1 MTGIC
6 FCRSDFS
13 IGESMLK
20 VTQIAKIAKEKNYS
34 AVALCD
40 TMTLSSLIE
49 ASQACAKENI
59 PLISGVRLRIVEDA
73 TVKDK
78 KQNNRAWFPKLY
90 FKNEEGLRI
99 AYKLLTMSFADDN
112 FYYVPRLSF
121 EHLLNEITTD
131 VIISL
136 GDQHSQVGTRLLDER
151 VQMLVNKIGAEN
163 IVAECIP
170 FNTPI
175 FDRLTKESL
184 CIAEKYGL
192 KLMYSDLCMYSE
204 PKNKKALIALSAIA
218 SKGESVTFNTPWLN
232 KPVYDTAYIKDYT
245 DYIQMCKDQMNR
257 IKSRYNIDVTPLVEA
272 VKFSAFGFEKLFSYK
287 WEAKLPC
294 LPQMDEKPFD
304 KLKKLCKEGFKNK
317 LTKPI
322 LGYMP
327 DPTELPKYAA
337 RLQYELD
344 IIEKLDFSNYFLLV
358 KDILDWARQNGMG
371 GSYGRGCLAPEVLIK
386 TDNGYKP
393 IKEVK
398 TGDYIYNRF
407 GQKDLV
413 VKQWQYKCDEK
424 LLSIKGWRNT
434 PFDVQ
439 VTNNHKILAV
449 KNPFKTL
456 KHLKNNSIKGF
467 TKLEVSDYLNI
478 NKAEW
483 IEAKDL
489 EVGDY
494 VLRPI
499 NYEKTPPSITRIDLS
514 KYCSE
519 DDVFDDEY
527 IYETRLTNKEHPLCV
542 KTVAKKTGLCA
553 SVVNNYKHGVKL
565 RNEENSNR
573 ILDYLQNN
581 GYTLD
586 DFINFEFKSQVKI
599 NRYIDIDKN
608 FMFFIGYY
616 IGDGCYFRASDNIG
630 LAFNHGRKKHCLRF
644 FKKYFS
650 QYNLYE
656 AESKNKKDLIQL
668 IIRSGVLKRFI
679 QDTIPGY
686 SEEKK
691 IPDFVLQQD
700 IEKLKYLLLGLKCSD
715 GHYETKT
722 RIFSYDSNSVDLI
735 FQVRDL
741 VEKLGYQSSVQ
752 KRIYKNKQ
760 WKNSYKLKYI
770 ASREKKSIAFSN
782 NPYLFCKIRE
792 IKEVENP
799 SGYVYDLMVKN
810 NPSYMT
816 SDYIVHNSSGGCL
829 IAFLLDIVETDPIR
843 FGLMFERFINPSR
856 HDLPDVDMD
865 ISSSKRQELIAHIIQ
880 DYGSENV
887 ASISNYITLGASGVI
902 RACGRV
908 YGLPINEYNCSSKV
922 PSEHGVSYS
931 LSQAVAVVPEIELF
945 ATKYP
950 EVWETALQLEGC
962 ISAYGVH
969 AAGLIVAGEPL
980 INRAAVENRR
990 GNQVVCWDKLVVESM
1005 GLIKMDL
1012 LGLTTLDVLNL
1023 AKQYVKDNFNV
1034 DLDLLSIPLDDKE
1047 TLKLFGE
1054 GKTSG
1059 VFQFEVAGALL
1070 KRLAV
1075 NEPLRFEDLV
1085 AATALNRPGPMDSGL
1100 LEDYVAIKQGLKD
1113 EHYDHPNLKEAL
1125 KETYGV
1131 IVYQEQ
1137 VMKASMDLAG
1147 FTASEADFLRKAMGK
1162 KDKDKMASMKQQWIE
1177 GCQKISNMHPFDAE
1191 ALWNKIEAFAGYGFN
1206 RSHAVEYTLLSFA
1219 SMYIKAHYPTAFY
1232 AATLSVLPEEKLK
1245 NIVKDAD
1252 SNGIKVLPPD
1262 INLAGENF
1270 TIIDDKTI
1278 MIPFNRVK
1286 GVGPTAVKA
1295 ILDARADGLFTSYQD
1310 FETRV
1315 TGKCNKRHRE
1325 SLNKIGAFANIV
1337 PGQQPSSDIT
1347 RLKDQYELLPEL
1359 VIKTLKST
1367 KRISGTDVK
1376 KALDKNNEMGQSLM
1390 EPLGKKYVHPYSGKV
1405 IRYVVIFDGP
1415 NKSDLSSGKFANV
1428 RQFEAISTALN
1439 VAGITKEEGYWTG
1452 LMKTPKEQKEIT
1464 TPELALNLPLL
1475 QRELQLLKPEIIVLM
1490 GPDVIRQFAKDVKK
1504 PSEAIGQSFY
1514 DAEYDATFIIGMNP
1528 GMIYFRP
1535 EKQKD
1540 LNSVFE
1546 KVATMI
1552 H

>member
-90 FKNEEGLRI
+90 FKNEEGLKI
-99 AYKLLTMSFADDN
+99 AYKLLTMSFAEDN

-121 EHLLNEITTD
+121 EHLLSEITTD

-136 GDQHSQVGTRLLDER
+136 GDQHSQVGTQLLDER

-184 CIAEKYGL
+184 CIAKKYGL

-287 WEAKLPC
+287 WEAKKPC
-294 LPQMDEKPFD
+294 LPQMDKSPFD
-304 KLKKLCKEGFKNK
+304 KLKELCKEGFKNK

-371 GSYGRGCLAPEVLIK
+371 GSYGRG
-386 TDNGYKP
+386 
-393 IKEVK
+393 
-398 TGDYIYNRF
+398 
-407 GQKDLV
+407 
-413 VKQWQYKCDEK
+413 
-424 LLSIKGWRNT
+424 
-434 PFDVQ
+434 
-439 VTNNHKILAV
+439 
-449 KNPFKTL
+449 
-456 KHLKNNSIKGF
+456 
-467 TKLEVSDYLNI
+467 
-478 NKAEW
+478 
-483 IEAKDL
+483 
-489 EVGDY
+489 
-494 VLRPI
+494 
-499 NYEKTPPSITRIDLS
+499 
-514 KYCSE
+514 
-519 DDVFDDEY
+519 
-527 IYETRLTNKEHPLCV
+527 
-542 KTVAKKTGLCA
+542 
-553 SVVNNYKHGVKL
+553 
-565 RNEENSNR
+565 
-573 ILDYLQNN
+573 
-581 GYTLD
+581 
-586 DFINFEFKSQVKI
+586 
-599 NRYIDIDKN
+599 
-608 FMFFIGYY
+608 
-616 IGDGCYFRASDNIG
+616 
-630 LAFNHGRKKHCLRF
+630 
-644 FKKYFS
+644 
-650 QYNLYE
+650 
-656 AESKNKKDLIQL
+656 
-668 IIRSGVLKRFI
+668 
-679 QDTIPGY
+679 
-686 SEEKK
+686 
-691 IPDFVLQQD
+691 
-700 IEKLKYLLLGLKCSD
+700 
-715 GHYETKT
+715 
-722 RIFSYDSNSVDLI
+722 
-735 FQVRDL
+735 
-741 VEKLGYQSSVQ
+741 
-752 KRIYKNKQ
+752 
-760 WKNSYKLKYI
+760 
-770 ASREKKSIAFSN
+770 
-782 NPYLFCKIRE
+782 
-792 IKEVENP
+792 
-799 SGYVYDLMVKN
+799 
-810 NPSYMT
+810 
-816 SDYIVHNSSGGCL
+816 SSGGCL

-865 ISSSKRQELIAHIIQ
+865 ISSSKRQELIARIIQ

-908 YGLPINEYNCSSKV
+908 YGLPINEYSCSSKV

-1191 ALWNKIEAFAGYGFN
+1191 ALWNKIEAFASYGFN
-1206 RSHAVEYTLLSFA
+1206 KSHATSYTLLSFA

-1295 ILDARADGLFTSYQD
+1295 ILDARADGSFTSYQD

>member
-184 CIAEKYGL
+184 CIAKKYGL

-218 SKGESVTFNTPWLN
+218 SKGESATFNTPWLN

-287 WEAKLPC
+287 WEAKKPC
-294 LPQMDEKPFD
+294 LPQMDKSPFD
-304 KLKKLCKEGFKNK
+304 KLKELCKEGFKNK

-371 GSYGRGCLAPEVLIK
+371 GSYGRG
-386 TDNGYKP
+386 
-393 IKEVK
+393 
-398 TGDYIYNRF
+398 
-407 GQKDLV
+407 
-413 VKQWQYKCDEK
+413 
-424 LLSIKGWRNT
+424 
-434 PFDVQ
+434 
-439 VTNNHKILAV
+439 
-449 KNPFKTL
+449 
-456 KHLKNNSIKGF
+456 
-467 TKLEVSDYLNI
+467 
-478 NKAEW
+478 
-483 IEAKDL
+483 
-489 EVGDY
+489 
-494 VLRPI
+494 
-499 NYEKTPPSITRIDLS
+499 
-514 KYCSE
+514 
-519 DDVFDDEY
+519 
-527 IYETRLTNKEHPLCV
+527 
-542 KTVAKKTGLCA
+542 
-553 SVVNNYKHGVKL
+553 
-565 RNEENSNR
+565 
-573 ILDYLQNN
+573 
-581 GYTLD
+581 
-586 DFINFEFKSQVKI
+586 
-599 NRYIDIDKN
+599 
-608 FMFFIGYY
+608 
-616 IGDGCYFRASDNIG
+616 
-630 LAFNHGRKKHCLRF
+630 
-644 FKKYFS
+644 
-650 QYNLYE
+650 
-656 AESKNKKDLIQL
+656 
-668 IIRSGVLKRFI
+668 
-679 QDTIPGY
+679 
-686 SEEKK
+686 
-691 IPDFVLQQD
+691 
-700 IEKLKYLLLGLKCSD
+700 
-715 GHYETKT
+715 
-722 RIFSYDSNSVDLI
+722 
-735 FQVRDL
+735 
-741 VEKLGYQSSVQ
+741 
-752 KRIYKNKQ
+752 
-760 WKNSYKLKYI
+760 
-770 ASREKKSIAFSN
+770 
-782 NPYLFCKIRE
+782 
-792 IKEVENP
+792 
-799 SGYVYDLMVKN
+799 
-810 NPSYMT
+810 
-816 SDYIVHNSSGGCL
+816 SSGGCL

-865 ISSSKRQELIAHIIQ
+865 ISSSKRQELIARIIQ

-908 YGLPINEYNCSSKV
+908 YGLPINEYSCSSKV

-1206 RSHAVEYTLLSFA
+1206 KSHATSYTLLSFA

-1295 ILDARADGLFTSYQD
+1295 ILDARADGSFTSYQD
-1310 FETRV
+1310 FEARV

-1325 SLNKIGAFANIV
+1325 SLNKIGAFANII

>member
-90 FKNEEGLRI
+90 FKNEEGLKI
-99 AYKLLTMSFADDN
+99 AYKLLTMSFAEDN

-136 GDQHSQVGTRLLDER
+136 GDQHSQVGTQLLDER

-287 WEAKLPC
+287 WKAKSPC

-371 GSYGRGCLAPEVLIK
+371 GSYGRG
-386 TDNGYKP
+386 
-393 IKEVK
+393 
-398 TGDYIYNRF
+398 
-407 GQKDLV
+407 
-413 VKQWQYKCDEK
+413 
-424 LLSIKGWRNT
+424 
-434 PFDVQ
+434 
-439 VTNNHKILAV
+439 
-449 KNPFKTL
+449 
-456 KHLKNNSIKGF
+456 
-467 TKLEVSDYLNI
+467 
-478 NKAEW
+478 
-483 IEAKDL
+483 
-489 EVGDY
+489 
-494 VLRPI
+494 
-499 NYEKTPPSITRIDLS
+499 
-514 KYCSE
+514 
-519 DDVFDDEY
+519 
-527 IYETRLTNKEHPLCV
+527 
-542 KTVAKKTGLCA
+542 
-553 SVVNNYKHGVKL
+553 
-565 RNEENSNR
+565 
-573 ILDYLQNN
+573 
-581 GYTLD
+581 
-586 DFINFEFKSQVKI
+586 
-599 NRYIDIDKN
+599 
-608 FMFFIGYY
+608 
-616 IGDGCYFRASDNIG
+616 
-630 LAFNHGRKKHCLRF
+630 
-644 FKKYFS
+644 
-650 QYNLYE
+650 
-656 AESKNKKDLIQL
+656 
-668 IIRSGVLKRFI
+668 
-679 QDTIPGY
+679 
-686 SEEKK
+686 
-691 IPDFVLQQD
+691 
-700 IEKLKYLLLGLKCSD
+700 
-715 GHYETKT
+715 
-722 RIFSYDSNSVDLI
+722 
-735 FQVRDL
+735 
-741 VEKLGYQSSVQ
+741 
-752 KRIYKNKQ
+752 
-760 WKNSYKLKYI
+760 
-770 ASREKKSIAFSN
+770 
-782 NPYLFCKIRE
+782 
-792 IKEVENP
+792 
-799 SGYVYDLMVKN
+799 
-810 NPSYMT
+810 
-816 SDYIVHNSSGGCL
+816 SSGGCL

-1147 FTASEADFLRKAMGK
+1147 FTASEADFLRKAIGK

-1191 ALWNKIEAFAGYGFN
+1191 ALWNKIEAFASYGFN

-1295 ILDARADGLFTSYQD
+1295 ILDARADGSFTSYQD

>member
-184 CIAEKYGL
+184 CIAKKYGL

-287 WEAKLPC
+287 WEAKSPC

-371 GSYGRGCLAPEVLIK
+371 GSYGRG
-386 TDNGYKP
+386 
-393 IKEVK
+393 
-398 TGDYIYNRF
+398 
-407 GQKDLV
+407 
-413 VKQWQYKCDEK
+413 
-424 LLSIKGWRNT
+424 
-434 PFDVQ
+434 
-439 VTNNHKILAV
+439 
-449 KNPFKTL
+449 
-456 KHLKNNSIKGF
+456 
-467 TKLEVSDYLNI
+467 
-478 NKAEW
+478 
-483 IEAKDL
+483 
-489 EVGDY
+489 
-494 VLRPI
+494 
-499 NYEKTPPSITRIDLS
+499 
-514 KYCSE
+514 
-519 DDVFDDEY
+519 
-527 IYETRLTNKEHPLCV
+527 
-542 KTVAKKTGLCA
+542 
-553 SVVNNYKHGVKL
+553 
-565 RNEENSNR
+565 
-573 ILDYLQNN
+573 
-581 GYTLD
+581 
-586 DFINFEFKSQVKI
+586 
-599 NRYIDIDKN
+599 
-608 FMFFIGYY
+608 
-616 IGDGCYFRASDNIG
+616 
-630 LAFNHGRKKHCLRF
+630 
-644 FKKYFS
+644 
-650 QYNLYE
+650 
-656 AESKNKKDLIQL
+656 
-668 IIRSGVLKRFI
+668 
-679 QDTIPGY
+679 
-686 SEEKK
+686 
-691 IPDFVLQQD
+691 
-700 IEKLKYLLLGLKCSD
+700 
-715 GHYETKT
+715 
-722 RIFSYDSNSVDLI
+722 
-735 FQVRDL
+735 
-741 VEKLGYQSSVQ
+741 
-752 KRIYKNKQ
+752 
-760 WKNSYKLKYI
+760 
-770 ASREKKSIAFSN
+770 
-782 NPYLFCKIRE
+782 
-792 IKEVENP
+792 
-799 SGYVYDLMVKN
+799 
-810 NPSYMT
+810 
-816 SDYIVHNSSGGCL
+816 SSGGCL

-865 ISSSKRQELIAHIIQ
+865 ISSSKRQELIARIIQ

-908 YGLPINEYNCSSKV
+908 YGLPINEYSCSSKV

-1012 LGLTTLDVLNL
+1012 LGLTTLDMLNL

-1147 FTASEADFLRKAMGK
+1147 FTASEADFLRKAIGK

-1191 ALWNKIEAFAGYGFN
+1191 ALWNKIEAFAGYAFN
-1206 RSHAVEYTLLSFA
+1206 KSHSVEYTLLSFA

-1295 ILDARADGLFTSYQD
+1295 ILDARADGSFTSYQD

-1315 TGKCNKRHRE
+1315 MGKCNKRHRE

-1415 NKSDLSSGKFANV
+1415 NKSDWSSGKFANV

-1452 LMKTPKEQKEIT
+1452 LMKTSKEQKEIT

>member
-184 CIAEKYGL
+184 CIAKKYGL

-287 WEAKLPC
+287 WEAKSPC
-294 LPQMDEKPFD
+294 LPQMDKKPFD

-371 GSYGRGCLAPEVLIK
+371 GSYGRG
-386 TDNGYKP
+386 
-393 IKEVK
+393 
-398 TGDYIYNRF
+398 
-407 GQKDLV
+407 
-413 VKQWQYKCDEK
+413 
-424 LLSIKGWRNT
+424 
-434 PFDVQ
+434 
-439 VTNNHKILAV
+439 
-449 KNPFKTL
+449 
-456 KHLKNNSIKGF
+456 
-467 TKLEVSDYLNI
+467 
-478 NKAEW
+478 
-483 IEAKDL
+483 
-489 EVGDY
+489 
-494 VLRPI
+494 
-499 NYEKTPPSITRIDLS
+499 
-514 KYCSE
+514 
-519 DDVFDDEY
+519 
-527 IYETRLTNKEHPLCV
+527 
-542 KTVAKKTGLCA
+542 
-553 SVVNNYKHGVKL
+553 
-565 RNEENSNR
+565 
-573 ILDYLQNN
+573 
-581 GYTLD
+581 
-586 DFINFEFKSQVKI
+586 
-599 NRYIDIDKN
+599 
-608 FMFFIGYY
+608 
-616 IGDGCYFRASDNIG
+616 
-630 LAFNHGRKKHCLRF
+630 
-644 FKKYFS
+644 
-650 QYNLYE
+650 
-656 AESKNKKDLIQL
+656 
-668 IIRSGVLKRFI
+668 
-679 QDTIPGY
+679 
-686 SEEKK
+686 
-691 IPDFVLQQD
+691 
-700 IEKLKYLLLGLKCSD
+700 
-715 GHYETKT
+715 
-722 RIFSYDSNSVDLI
+722 
-735 FQVRDL
+735 
-741 VEKLGYQSSVQ
+741 
-752 KRIYKNKQ
+752 
-760 WKNSYKLKYI
+760 
-770 ASREKKSIAFSN
+770 
-782 NPYLFCKIRE
+782 
-792 IKEVENP
+792 
-799 SGYVYDLMVKN
+799 
-810 NPSYMT
+810 
-816 SDYIVHNSSGGCL
+816 SSGGCL

-865 ISSSKRQELIAHIIQ
+865 ISSSKRQELIARIIQ

-1113 EHYDHPNLKEAL
+1113 EHYDHPNLKESL

-1191 ALWNKIEAFAGYGFN
+1191 ALWNKIEAFASYGFN
-1206 RSHAVEYTLLSFA
+1206 KSHATSYTLLSFA

-1295 ILDARADGLFTSYQD
+1295 ILDARADGSFTSYQD

-1464 TPELALNLPLL
+1464 TPELTLNLPLL

>member
-90 FKNEEGLRI
+90 FKNEEGLKI
-99 AYKLLTMSFADDN
+99 AYKLLTMSFAEDN

-287 WEAKLPC
+287 WEAKSPC

-371 GSYGRGCLAPEVLIK
+371 GSYGRG
-386 TDNGYKP
+386 
-393 IKEVK
+393 
-398 TGDYIYNRF
+398 
-407 GQKDLV
+407 
-413 VKQWQYKCDEK
+413 
-424 LLSIKGWRNT
+424 
-434 PFDVQ
+434 
-439 VTNNHKILAV
+439 
-449 KNPFKTL
+449 
-456 KHLKNNSIKGF
+456 
-467 TKLEVSDYLNI
+467 
-478 NKAEW
+478 
-483 IEAKDL
+483 
-489 EVGDY
+489 
-494 VLRPI
+494 
-499 NYEKTPPSITRIDLS
+499 
-514 KYCSE
+514 
-519 DDVFDDEY
+519 
-527 IYETRLTNKEHPLCV
+527 
-542 KTVAKKTGLCA
+542 
-553 SVVNNYKHGVKL
+553 
-565 RNEENSNR
+565 
-573 ILDYLQNN
+573 
-581 GYTLD
+581 
-586 DFINFEFKSQVKI
+586 
-599 NRYIDIDKN
+599 
-608 FMFFIGYY
+608 
-616 IGDGCYFRASDNIG
+616 
-630 LAFNHGRKKHCLRF
+630 
-644 FKKYFS
+644 
-650 QYNLYE
+650 
-656 AESKNKKDLIQL
+656 
-668 IIRSGVLKRFI
+668 
-679 QDTIPGY
+679 
-686 SEEKK
+686 
-691 IPDFVLQQD
+691 
-700 IEKLKYLLLGLKCSD
+700 
-715 GHYETKT
+715 
-722 RIFSYDSNSVDLI
+722 
-735 FQVRDL
+735 
-741 VEKLGYQSSVQ
+741 
-752 KRIYKNKQ
+752 
-760 WKNSYKLKYI
+760 
-770 ASREKKSIAFSN
+770 
-782 NPYLFCKIRE
+782 
-792 IKEVENP
+792 
-799 SGYVYDLMVKN
+799 
-810 NPSYMT
+810 
-816 SDYIVHNSSGGCL
+816 SSGGCL

-865 ISSSKRQELIAHIIQ
+865 ISSSKRQELIARIIQ

-908 YGLPINEYNCSSKV
+908 YGLPINEYSCSSKV

-1034 DLDLLSIPLDDKE
+1034 DLDLLSIPMDDKE

-1147 FTASEADFLRKAMGK
+1147 FTASEADFLRKCIVGDSIVALDDDFVTIENLYKNKEKYIGKNIFSLDEKYKTAKDKIVDIYDNGYADVYKIKTKLGCELECTNDHQLLKLDGFTELKNLNVGDCIAINKKLDIAENTMAFSSDKLRLLSLIIGDGCIIKKHYYFCNTDKNLVDNFVFLFNKVYGECVVTEQKTSSGKTIYYVHFIKNRKAVEDIEKLVAGRKSAEKCFGSYVYSLNEQQCVSLLSGLIDTDGSVLAKEQKFEYSTTSKKLAYQIVNILSKLGIFAQNRLKITKYNGDQYTSYRISITGEDAYLLRGKLSGHLFSYKKDCLDEMEAKDHTRYSKYCLPKEILDIISEEKKTKKITWKEMSNLCGVKNGIMSSSINFSNPKQKLTRNRVKKFNLAFNSQQINNLVNCDVVWDEIKSIEFVGKKHVYDLQTSKNHNYLANNIVVHNCMGK
-1162 KDKDKMASMKQQWIE
+1162 KDLKKMQTYKQQWIE
-1177 GCQKISNMHPFDAE
+1177 GCEKVSNMHAYDAE
-1191 ALWNKIEAFAGYGFN
+1191 ALWNKIEAFAGYAFN
-1206 RSHAVEYTLLSFA
+1206 KSHSVEYTLLSFA

-1232 AATLSVLPEEKLK
+1232 AATLSVLP
-1245 NIVKDAD
+1245 
-1252 SNGIKVLPPD
+1252 
-1262 INLAGENF
+1262 
-1270 TIIDDKTI
+1270 
-1278 MIPFNRVK
+1278 
-1286 GVGPTAVKA
+1286 
-1295 ILDARADGLFTSYQD
+1295 
-1310 FETRV
+1310 
-1315 TGKCNKRHRE
+1315 
-1325 SLNKIGAFANIV
+1325 
-1337 PGQQPSSDIT
+1337 
-1347 RLKDQYELLPEL
+1347 
-1359 VIKTLKST
+1359 
-1367 KRISGTDVK
+1367 
-1376 KALDKNNEMGQSLM
+1376 
-1390 EPLGKKYVHPYSGKV
+1390 
-1405 IRYVVIFDGP
+1405 
-1415 NKSDLSSGKFANV
+1415 
-1428 RQFEAISTALN
+1428 
-1439 VAGITKEEGYWTG
+1439 
-1452 LMKTPKEQKEIT
+1452 
-1464 TPELALNLPLL
+1464 
-1475 QRELQLLKPEIIVLM
+1475 
-1490 GPDVIRQFAKDVKK
+1490 
-1504 PSEAIGQSFY
+1504 
-1514 DAEYDATFIIGMNP
+1514 
-1528 GMIYFRP
+1528 
-1535 EKQKD
+1535 
-1540 LNSVFE
+1540 
-1546 KVATMI
+1546 
-1552 H
+1552 

>member
-287 WEAKLPC
+287 WEAKSPC

-371 GSYGRGCLAPEVLIK
+371 GSYGRG
-386 TDNGYKP
+386 
-393 IKEVK
+393 
-398 TGDYIYNRF
+398 
-407 GQKDLV
+407 
-413 VKQWQYKCDEK
+413 
-424 LLSIKGWRNT
+424 
-434 PFDVQ
+434 
-439 VTNNHKILAV
+439 
-449 KNPFKTL
+449 
-456 KHLKNNSIKGF
+456 
-467 TKLEVSDYLNI
+467 
-478 NKAEW
+478 
-483 IEAKDL
+483 
-489 EVGDY
+489 
-494 VLRPI
+494 
-499 NYEKTPPSITRIDLS
+499 
-514 KYCSE
+514 
-519 DDVFDDEY
+519 
-527 IYETRLTNKEHPLCV
+527 
-542 KTVAKKTGLCA
+542 
-553 SVVNNYKHGVKL
+553 
-565 RNEENSNR
+565 
-573 ILDYLQNN
+573 
-581 GYTLD
+581 
-586 DFINFEFKSQVKI
+586 
-599 NRYIDIDKN
+599 
-608 FMFFIGYY
+608 
-616 IGDGCYFRASDNIG
+616 
-630 LAFNHGRKKHCLRF
+630 
-644 FKKYFS
+644 
-650 QYNLYE
+650 
-656 AESKNKKDLIQL
+656 
-668 IIRSGVLKRFI
+668 
-679 QDTIPGY
+679 
-686 SEEKK
+686 
-691 IPDFVLQQD
+691 
-700 IEKLKYLLLGLKCSD
+700 
-715 GHYETKT
+715 
-722 RIFSYDSNSVDLI
+722 
-735 FQVRDL
+735 
-741 VEKLGYQSSVQ
+741 
-752 KRIYKNKQ
+752 
-760 WKNSYKLKYI
+760 
-770 ASREKKSIAFSN
+770 
-782 NPYLFCKIRE
+782 
-792 IKEVENP
+792 
-799 SGYVYDLMVKN
+799 
-810 NPSYMT
+810 
-816 SDYIVHNSSGGCL
+816 SSGGCL

-865 ISSSKRQELIAHIIQ
+865 ISSSKRQELIARIIQ

-908 YGLPINEYNCSSKV
+908 YGLPINEYSCSSKV

-1147 FTASEADFLRKAMGK
+1147 FTASEADFLRKCIVGDSVVALDDDFVTIEDLYRNKEKYIGKNIFSLNEKYKTVKDKIIDVYDNGYADVYKIKTKLGCELECTADHKLLKIDGFTELKNLNVGDSIAINFSNPQQKLNRNRVKKFNLALNSQKIDDFINCDVIWDDIESIEFVGKKHVYDLQTNNNHNYLANNIVVHNCMGK
-1162 KDKDKMASMKQQWIE
+1162 KDLKKMQTYKQQWIE

-1206 RSHAVEYTLLSFA
+1206 KCLDGDIVLDGYTQTIA
-1219 SMYIKAHYPTAFY
+1219 
-1232 AATLSVLPEEKLK
+1232 E
-1245 NIVKDAD
+1245 
-1252 SNGIKVLPPD
+1252 
-1262 INLAGENF
+1262 LAENRQF
-1270 TIIDDKTI
+1270 
-1278 MIPFNRVK
+1278 
-1286 GVGPTAVKA
+1286 
-1295 ILDARADGLFTSYQD
+1295 S
-1310 FETRV
+1310 
-1315 TGKCNKRHRE
+1315 
-1325 SLNKIGAFANIV
+1325 
-1337 PGQQPSSDIT
+1337 
-1347 RLKDQYELLPEL
+1347 
-1359 VIKTLKST
+1359 TLKSYNTDT
-1367 KRISGTDVK
+1367 KDFFLDSIEDISYAGKQMVYEYELSNGKTLRCTSNHKFLCEDGEYHTIQDIVE
-1376 KALDKNNEMGQSLM
+1376 NNLEM
-1390 EPLGKKYVHPYSGKV
+1390 V
-1405 IRYVVIFDGP
+1405 
-1415 NKSDLSSGKFANV
+1415 
-1428 RQFEAISTALN
+1428 
-1439 VAGITKEEGYWTG
+1439 
-1452 LMKTPKEQKEIT
+1452 
-1464 TPELALNLPLL
+1464 
-1475 QRELQLLKPEIIVLM
+1475 
-1490 GPDVIRQFAKDVKK
+1490 
-1504 PSEAIGQSFY
+1504 
-1514 DAEYDATFIIGMNP
+1514 DAEN
-1528 GMIYFRP
+1528 
-1535 EKQKD
+1535 
-1540 LNSVFE
+1540 
-1546 KVATMI
+1546 
-1552 H
+1552 

>member
-184 CIAEKYGL
+184 CIAKKYGL

-287 WEAKLPC
+287 WEAKSPC

-371 GSYGRGCLAPEVLIK
+371 GSYGRG
-386 TDNGYKP
+386 
-393 IKEVK
+393 
-398 TGDYIYNRF
+398 
-407 GQKDLV
+407 
-413 VKQWQYKCDEK
+413 
-424 LLSIKGWRNT
+424 
-434 PFDVQ
+434 
-439 VTNNHKILAV
+439 
-449 KNPFKTL
+449 
-456 KHLKNNSIKGF
+456 
-467 TKLEVSDYLNI
+467 
-478 NKAEW
+478 
-483 IEAKDL
+483 
-489 EVGDY
+489 
-494 VLRPI
+494 
-499 NYEKTPPSITRIDLS
+499 
-514 KYCSE
+514 
-519 DDVFDDEY
+519 
-527 IYETRLTNKEHPLCV
+527 
-542 KTVAKKTGLCA
+542 
-553 SVVNNYKHGVKL
+553 
-565 RNEENSNR
+565 
-573 ILDYLQNN
+573 
-581 GYTLD
+581 
-586 DFINFEFKSQVKI
+586 
-599 NRYIDIDKN
+599 
-608 FMFFIGYY
+608 
-616 IGDGCYFRASDNIG
+616 
-630 LAFNHGRKKHCLRF
+630 
-644 FKKYFS
+644 
-650 QYNLYE
+650 
-656 AESKNKKDLIQL
+656 
-668 IIRSGVLKRFI
+668 
-679 QDTIPGY
+679 
-686 SEEKK
+686 
-691 IPDFVLQQD
+691 
-700 IEKLKYLLLGLKCSD
+700 
-715 GHYETKT
+715 
-722 RIFSYDSNSVDLI
+722 
-735 FQVRDL
+735 
-741 VEKLGYQSSVQ
+741 
-752 KRIYKNKQ
+752 
-760 WKNSYKLKYI
+760 
-770 ASREKKSIAFSN
+770 
-782 NPYLFCKIRE
+782 
-792 IKEVENP
+792 
-799 SGYVYDLMVKN
+799 
-810 NPSYMT
+810 
-816 SDYIVHNSSGGCL
+816 SSGGCL

-908 YGLPINEYNCSSKV
+908 YGLPINEYSCSSKV

-1147 FTASEADFLRKAMGK
+1147 FTASEADFLRKCVVGDSVVALDDDFVTIEDLYRNKEKYIGKNIFSLNEKYKTVKDKIIDIYDNGYADVYKIKTKLGCELECTDDHKLLKLDGFTELKNLNVGDSIAINFSNPQQKLNRNRVKKFNLALNSQKIDDFINCDVIWDDIESIEFVGKKHVYDLQTNNNHNYLANNIVVHNCMGK
-1162 KDKDKMASMKQQWIE
+1162 KDLKKMQTYKQQWIE

-1191 ALWNKIEAFAGYGFN
+1191 ALWNKIEAFAGYAFN
-1206 RSHAVEYTLLSFA
+1206 KSHSVEYTLLSFA

-1295 ILDARADGLFTSYQD
+1295 ILDARADGSFTSYQD

-1452 LMKTPKEQKEIT
+1452 LMKTSKEQKEIT

>member
-287 WEAKLPC
+287 WEAKSPC

-371 GSYGRGCLAPEVLIK
+371 GSYGRG
-386 TDNGYKP
+386 
-393 IKEVK
+393 
-398 TGDYIYNRF
+398 
-407 GQKDLV
+407 
-413 VKQWQYKCDEK
+413 
-424 LLSIKGWRNT
+424 
-434 PFDVQ
+434 
-439 VTNNHKILAV
+439 
-449 KNPFKTL
+449 
-456 KHLKNNSIKGF
+456 
-467 TKLEVSDYLNI
+467 
-478 NKAEW
+478 
-483 IEAKDL
+483 
-489 EVGDY
+489 
-494 VLRPI
+494 
-499 NYEKTPPSITRIDLS
+499 
-514 KYCSE
+514 
-519 DDVFDDEY
+519 
-527 IYETRLTNKEHPLCV
+527 
-542 KTVAKKTGLCA
+542 
-553 SVVNNYKHGVKL
+553 
-565 RNEENSNR
+565 
-573 ILDYLQNN
+573 
-581 GYTLD
+581 
-586 DFINFEFKSQVKI
+586 
-599 NRYIDIDKN
+599 
-608 FMFFIGYY
+608 
-616 IGDGCYFRASDNIG
+616 
-630 LAFNHGRKKHCLRF
+630 
-644 FKKYFS
+644 
-650 QYNLYE
+650 
-656 AESKNKKDLIQL
+656 
-668 IIRSGVLKRFI
+668 
-679 QDTIPGY
+679 
-686 SEEKK
+686 
-691 IPDFVLQQD
+691 
-700 IEKLKYLLLGLKCSD
+700 
-715 GHYETKT
+715 
-722 RIFSYDSNSVDLI
+722 
-735 FQVRDL
+735 
-741 VEKLGYQSSVQ
+741 
-752 KRIYKNKQ
+752 
-760 WKNSYKLKYI
+760 
-770 ASREKKSIAFSN
+770 
-782 NPYLFCKIRE
+782 
-792 IKEVENP
+792 
-799 SGYVYDLMVKN
+799 
-810 NPSYMT
+810 
-816 SDYIVHNSSGGCL
+816 SSGGCL

-865 ISSSKRQELIAHIIQ
+865 ISSSKRQELIARIIQ

-908 YGLPINEYNCSSKV
+908 YGLPINEYSCSSKV

-1147 FTASEADFLRKAMGK
+1147 FTASEADFLRKAIGK

-1191 ALWNKIEAFAGYGFN
+1191 ALWNKIEAFAGYAFN
-1206 RSHAVEYTLLSFA
+1206 KSHSVEYTLLSFA

-1295 ILDARADGLFTSYQD
+1295 ILDARADGSFTSYQD

-1415 NKSDLSSGKFANV
+1415 NKSDWSSGKFANV

-1452 LMKTPKEQKEIT
+1452 LMKTSKEQKEIT

>member
-90 FKNEEGLRI
+90 FKNEEGLKI
-99 AYKLLTMSFADDN
+99 AYKLLTMSFAEDN

-184 CIAEKYGL
+184 CIAKKYGL

-204 PKNKKALIALSAIA
+204 PKNKKALIVLSAIA

-287 WEAKLPC
+287 WEAKSPC

-371 GSYGRGCLAPEVLIK
+371 GSYGRG
-386 TDNGYKP
+386 
-393 IKEVK
+393 
-398 TGDYIYNRF
+398 
-407 GQKDLV
+407 
-413 VKQWQYKCDEK
+413 
-424 LLSIKGWRNT
+424 
-434 PFDVQ
+434 
-439 VTNNHKILAV
+439 
-449 KNPFKTL
+449 
-456 KHLKNNSIKGF
+456 
-467 TKLEVSDYLNI
+467 
-478 NKAEW
+478 
-483 IEAKDL
+483 
-489 EVGDY
+489 
-494 VLRPI
+494 
-499 NYEKTPPSITRIDLS
+499 
-514 KYCSE
+514 
-519 DDVFDDEY
+519 
-527 IYETRLTNKEHPLCV
+527 
-542 KTVAKKTGLCA
+542 
-553 SVVNNYKHGVKL
+553 
-565 RNEENSNR
+565 
-573 ILDYLQNN
+573 
-581 GYTLD
+581 
-586 DFINFEFKSQVKI
+586 
-599 NRYIDIDKN
+599 
-608 FMFFIGYY
+608 
-616 IGDGCYFRASDNIG
+616 
-630 LAFNHGRKKHCLRF
+630 
-644 FKKYFS
+644 
-650 QYNLYE
+650 
-656 AESKNKKDLIQL
+656 
-668 IIRSGVLKRFI
+668 
-679 QDTIPGY
+679 
-686 SEEKK
+686 
-691 IPDFVLQQD
+691 
-700 IEKLKYLLLGLKCSD
+700 
-715 GHYETKT
+715 
-722 RIFSYDSNSVDLI
+722 
-735 FQVRDL
+735 
-741 VEKLGYQSSVQ
+741 
-752 KRIYKNKQ
+752 
-760 WKNSYKLKYI
+760 
-770 ASREKKSIAFSN
+770 
-782 NPYLFCKIRE
+782 
-792 IKEVENP
+792 
-799 SGYVYDLMVKN
+799 
-810 NPSYMT
+810 
-816 SDYIVHNSSGGCL
+816 SSGGCL

-865 ISSSKRQELIAHIIQ
+865 ISSSKRQELIARIIQ

-1147 FTASEADFLRKAMGK
+1147 FTASEADFLRKAIGK

-1191 ALWNKIEAFAGYGFN
+1191 ALWNKIEAFASYGFN

-1295 ILDARADGLFTSYQD
+1295 ILDARADGSFTSYQD

>member
-20 VTQIAKIAKEKNYS
+20 VTQIAKTAKEKNYS

-287 WEAKLPC
+287 WEAKSPC

-371 GSYGRGCLAPEVLIK
+371 GSYGRG
-386 TDNGYKP
+386 
-393 IKEVK
+393 
-398 TGDYIYNRF
+398 
-407 GQKDLV
+407 
-413 VKQWQYKCDEK
+413 
-424 LLSIKGWRNT
+424 
-434 PFDVQ
+434 
-439 VTNNHKILAV
+439 
-449 KNPFKTL
+449 
-456 KHLKNNSIKGF
+456 
-467 TKLEVSDYLNI
+467 
-478 NKAEW
+478 
-483 IEAKDL
+483 
-489 EVGDY
+489 
-494 VLRPI
+494 
-499 NYEKTPPSITRIDLS
+499 
-514 KYCSE
+514 
-519 DDVFDDEY
+519 
-527 IYETRLTNKEHPLCV
+527 
-542 KTVAKKTGLCA
+542 
-553 SVVNNYKHGVKL
+553 
-565 RNEENSNR
+565 
-573 ILDYLQNN
+573 
-581 GYTLD
+581 
-586 DFINFEFKSQVKI
+586 
-599 NRYIDIDKN
+599 
-608 FMFFIGYY
+608 
-616 IGDGCYFRASDNIG
+616 
-630 LAFNHGRKKHCLRF
+630 
-644 FKKYFS
+644 
-650 QYNLYE
+650 
-656 AESKNKKDLIQL
+656 
-668 IIRSGVLKRFI
+668 
-679 QDTIPGY
+679 
-686 SEEKK
+686 
-691 IPDFVLQQD
+691 
-700 IEKLKYLLLGLKCSD
+700 
-715 GHYETKT
+715 
-722 RIFSYDSNSVDLI
+722 
-735 FQVRDL
+735 
-741 VEKLGYQSSVQ
+741 
-752 KRIYKNKQ
+752 
-760 WKNSYKLKYI
+760 
-770 ASREKKSIAFSN
+770 
-782 NPYLFCKIRE
+782 
-792 IKEVENP
+792 
-799 SGYVYDLMVKN
+799 
-810 NPSYMT
+810 
-816 SDYIVHNSSGGCL
+816 SSGGCL

-865 ISSSKRQELIAHIIQ
+865 ISSSKRQELIARIIQ

-908 YGLPINEYNCSSKV
+908 YGLPINEYSCSSKV

-1147 FTASEADFLRKAMGK
+1147 FTASEADFLRKAIGK

-1191 ALWNKIEAFAGYGFN
+1191 ALWNKIEAFAGYAFN
-1206 RSHAVEYTLLSFA
+1206 KSHSVEYTLLSFA

-1295 ILDARADGLFTSYQD
+1295 ILDARADGSFTSYQD

-1452 LMKTPKEQKEIT
+1452 LMKTSKEQKEIT

>member
-99 AYKLLTMSFADDN
+99 AYKLLTMSFVDDN

-184 CIAEKYGL
+184 CIAKKYGL

-218 SKGESVTFNTPWLN
+218 SKGESVTFNSPWLN

-287 WEAKLPC
+287 WEAKKPC
-294 LPQMDEKPFD
+294 LPQMDKSPFD
-304 KLKKLCKEGFKNK
+304 KLKELCKEGFKNK

-371 GSYGRGCLAPEVLIK
+371 GSYGRG
-386 TDNGYKP
+386 
-393 IKEVK
+393 
-398 TGDYIYNRF
+398 
-407 GQKDLV
+407 
-413 VKQWQYKCDEK
+413 
-424 LLSIKGWRNT
+424 
-434 PFDVQ
+434 
-439 VTNNHKILAV
+439 
-449 KNPFKTL
+449 
-456 KHLKNNSIKGF
+456 
-467 TKLEVSDYLNI
+467 
-478 NKAEW
+478 
-483 IEAKDL
+483 
-489 EVGDY
+489 
-494 VLRPI
+494 
-499 NYEKTPPSITRIDLS
+499 
-514 KYCSE
+514 
-519 DDVFDDEY
+519 
-527 IYETRLTNKEHPLCV
+527 
-542 KTVAKKTGLCA
+542 
-553 SVVNNYKHGVKL
+553 
-565 RNEENSNR
+565 
-573 ILDYLQNN
+573 
-581 GYTLD
+581 
-586 DFINFEFKSQVKI
+586 
-599 NRYIDIDKN
+599 
-608 FMFFIGYY
+608 
-616 IGDGCYFRASDNIG
+616 
-630 LAFNHGRKKHCLRF
+630 
-644 FKKYFS
+644 
-650 QYNLYE
+650 
-656 AESKNKKDLIQL
+656 
-668 IIRSGVLKRFI
+668 
-679 QDTIPGY
+679 
-686 SEEKK
+686 
-691 IPDFVLQQD
+691 
-700 IEKLKYLLLGLKCSD
+700 
-715 GHYETKT
+715 
-722 RIFSYDSNSVDLI
+722 
-735 FQVRDL
+735 
-741 VEKLGYQSSVQ
+741 
-752 KRIYKNKQ
+752 
-760 WKNSYKLKYI
+760 
-770 ASREKKSIAFSN
+770 
-782 NPYLFCKIRE
+782 
-792 IKEVENP
+792 
-799 SGYVYDLMVKN
+799 
-810 NPSYMT
+810 
-816 SDYIVHNSSGGCL
+816 SSGGCL

-865 ISSSKRQELIAHIIQ
+865 ISSSKRQELIARIIQ

-908 YGLPINEYNCSSKV
+908 YGLPINEYSCSSKV

-1147 FTASEADFLRKAMGK
+1147 FTASEADFLRKAMAK

-1191 ALWNKIEAFAGYGFN
+1191 ALWNKIEAFASYGFN
-1206 RSHAVEYTLLSFA
+1206 KSHATSYTLLSFA

-1295 ILDARADGLFTSYQD
+1295 ILDARADGSFTSYQD

-1452 LMKTPKEQKEIT
+1452 LMKTSKEQKEIT

>member
-90 FKNEEGLRI
+90 FKNEEGLKI
-99 AYKLLTMSFADDN
+99 AYKLLTMSFAEDN

-287 WEAKLPC
+287 WEAKKPC
-294 LPQMDEKPFD
+294 LPQMDKSPFD
-304 KLKKLCKEGFKNK
+304 KLKELCKEGFKNK

-371 GSYGRGCLAPEVLIK
+371 GSYGRG
-386 TDNGYKP
+386 
-393 IKEVK
+393 
-398 TGDYIYNRF
+398 
-407 GQKDLV
+407 
-413 VKQWQYKCDEK
+413 
-424 LLSIKGWRNT
+424 
-434 PFDVQ
+434 
-439 VTNNHKILAV
+439 
-449 KNPFKTL
+449 
-456 KHLKNNSIKGF
+456 
-467 TKLEVSDYLNI
+467 
-478 NKAEW
+478 
-483 IEAKDL
+483 
-489 EVGDY
+489 
-494 VLRPI
+494 
-499 NYEKTPPSITRIDLS
+499 
-514 KYCSE
+514 
-519 DDVFDDEY
+519 
-527 IYETRLTNKEHPLCV
+527 
-542 KTVAKKTGLCA
+542 
-553 SVVNNYKHGVKL
+553 
-565 RNEENSNR
+565 
-573 ILDYLQNN
+573 
-581 GYTLD
+581 
-586 DFINFEFKSQVKI
+586 
-599 NRYIDIDKN
+599 
-608 FMFFIGYY
+608 
-616 IGDGCYFRASDNIG
+616 
-630 LAFNHGRKKHCLRF
+630 
-644 FKKYFS
+644 
-650 QYNLYE
+650 
-656 AESKNKKDLIQL
+656 
-668 IIRSGVLKRFI
+668 
-679 QDTIPGY
+679 
-686 SEEKK
+686 
-691 IPDFVLQQD
+691 
-700 IEKLKYLLLGLKCSD
+700 
-715 GHYETKT
+715 
-722 RIFSYDSNSVDLI
+722 
-735 FQVRDL
+735 
-741 VEKLGYQSSVQ
+741 
-752 KRIYKNKQ
+752 
-760 WKNSYKLKYI
+760 
-770 ASREKKSIAFSN
+770 
-782 NPYLFCKIRE
+782 
-792 IKEVENP
+792 
-799 SGYVYDLMVKN
+799 
-810 NPSYMT
+810 
-816 SDYIVHNSSGGCL
+816 SSGGCL

-865 ISSSKRQELIAHIIQ
+865 ISSSKRQELIARIIQ

-908 YGLPINEYNCSSKV
+908 YGLPINEYSCSSKV

-1206 RSHAVEYTLLSFA
+1206 KSHAVEYTLLSFA

-1295 ILDARADGLFTSYQD
+1295 ILDARADGSFTSYQD
-1310 FETRV
+1310 FEARV

-1325 SLNKIGAFANIV
+1325 SLNKIGAFANII

-1452 LMKTPKEQKEIT
+1452 LMKTSKEQKEIT

-1514 DAEYDATFIIGMNP
+1514 DAEYDATFIVGMNP

>member
-184 CIAEKYGL
+184 CIAKKYGL

-287 WEAKLPC
+287 WEAKSPC
-294 LPQMDEKPFD
+294 LPQMDKKPFD
-304 KLKKLCKEGFKNK
+304 KLKELCKEGFKNK

-371 GSYGRGCLAPEVLIK
+371 GSYGRG
-386 TDNGYKP
+386 
-393 IKEVK
+393 
-398 TGDYIYNRF
+398 
-407 GQKDLV
+407 
-413 VKQWQYKCDEK
+413 
-424 LLSIKGWRNT
+424 
-434 PFDVQ
+434 
-439 VTNNHKILAV
+439 
-449 KNPFKTL
+449 
-456 KHLKNNSIKGF
+456 
-467 TKLEVSDYLNI
+467 
-478 NKAEW
+478 
-483 IEAKDL
+483 
-489 EVGDY
+489 
-494 VLRPI
+494 
-499 NYEKTPPSITRIDLS
+499 
-514 KYCSE
+514 
-519 DDVFDDEY
+519 
-527 IYETRLTNKEHPLCV
+527 
-542 KTVAKKTGLCA
+542 
-553 SVVNNYKHGVKL
+553 
-565 RNEENSNR
+565 
-573 ILDYLQNN
+573 
-581 GYTLD
+581 
-586 DFINFEFKSQVKI
+586 
-599 NRYIDIDKN
+599 
-608 FMFFIGYY
+608 
-616 IGDGCYFRASDNIG
+616 
-630 LAFNHGRKKHCLRF
+630 
-644 FKKYFS
+644 
-650 QYNLYE
+650 
-656 AESKNKKDLIQL
+656 
-668 IIRSGVLKRFI
+668 
-679 QDTIPGY
+679 
-686 SEEKK
+686 
-691 IPDFVLQQD
+691 
-700 IEKLKYLLLGLKCSD
+700 
-715 GHYETKT
+715 
-722 RIFSYDSNSVDLI
+722 
-735 FQVRDL
+735 
-741 VEKLGYQSSVQ
+741 
-752 KRIYKNKQ
+752 
-760 WKNSYKLKYI
+760 
-770 ASREKKSIAFSN
+770 
-782 NPYLFCKIRE
+782 
-792 IKEVENP
+792 
-799 SGYVYDLMVKN
+799 
-810 NPSYMT
+810 
-816 SDYIVHNSSGGCL
+816 SSGGCL

-865 ISSSKRQELIAHIIQ
+865 ISSSKRQELIARIIQ

-908 YGLPINEYNCSSKV
+908 YGLPINEYSCSSKV

-980 INRAAVENRR
+980 INRAVVENRR

-1147 FTASEADFLRKAMGK
+1147 FTASEADFLRKCIVGDSVVALDDDFVTIEDLYRNKEKYIGKNIFSLNEKYKTVKDKIIDVYDNGYADVYKIKTKLGCELECTADHKLLKIDGFTELKNLNVGDSIAINFSNPQQKLNRNRVKKFNLAFNSQKIDDFINCDVIWDDIESIEFVGKKHVYDLQTNNNHNYLANNIVVHNCMGK
-1162 KDKDKMASMKQQWIE
+1162 KDLKKMQTYKQQWIE

-1191 ALWNKIEAFAGYGFN
+1191 ALWNKIEAFAGYAFN
-1206 RSHAVEYTLLSFA
+1206 KSHSVEYTLLSFA

-1295 ILDARADGLFTSYQD
+1295 ILDARADGSFTSYQD
-1310 FETRV
+1310 FEARV

-1452 LMKTPKEQKEIT
+1452 LMKTSKEQKEIT

>member
-272 VKFSAFGFEKLFSYK
+272 VKFSAFEFEKLFSYK
-287 WEAKLPC
+287 WEAKSPC

-371 GSYGRGCLAPEVLIK
+371 GSYGRG
-386 TDNGYKP
+386 
-393 IKEVK
+393 
-398 TGDYIYNRF
+398 
-407 GQKDLV
+407 
-413 VKQWQYKCDEK
+413 
-424 LLSIKGWRNT
+424 
-434 PFDVQ
+434 
-439 VTNNHKILAV
+439 
-449 KNPFKTL
+449 
-456 KHLKNNSIKGF
+456 
-467 TKLEVSDYLNI
+467 
-478 NKAEW
+478 
-483 IEAKDL
+483 
-489 EVGDY
+489 
-494 VLRPI
+494 
-499 NYEKTPPSITRIDLS
+499 
-514 KYCSE
+514 
-519 DDVFDDEY
+519 
-527 IYETRLTNKEHPLCV
+527 
-542 KTVAKKTGLCA
+542 
-553 SVVNNYKHGVKL
+553 
-565 RNEENSNR
+565 
-573 ILDYLQNN
+573 
-581 GYTLD
+581 
-586 DFINFEFKSQVKI
+586 
-599 NRYIDIDKN
+599 
-608 FMFFIGYY
+608 
-616 IGDGCYFRASDNIG
+616 
-630 LAFNHGRKKHCLRF
+630 
-644 FKKYFS
+644 
-650 QYNLYE
+650 
-656 AESKNKKDLIQL
+656 
-668 IIRSGVLKRFI
+668 
-679 QDTIPGY
+679 
-686 SEEKK
+686 
-691 IPDFVLQQD
+691 
-700 IEKLKYLLLGLKCSD
+700 
-715 GHYETKT
+715 
-722 RIFSYDSNSVDLI
+722 
-735 FQVRDL
+735 
-741 VEKLGYQSSVQ
+741 
-752 KRIYKNKQ
+752 
-760 WKNSYKLKYI
+760 
-770 ASREKKSIAFSN
+770 
-782 NPYLFCKIRE
+782 
-792 IKEVENP
+792 
-799 SGYVYDLMVKN
+799 
-810 NPSYMT
+810 
-816 SDYIVHNSSGGCL
+816 SSGGCL

-865 ISSSKRQELIAHIIQ
+865 ISSSKRQELIARIIQ

-1206 RSHAVEYTLLSFA
+1206 KSHAVEYTLLSFA

-1295 ILDARADGLFTSYQD
+1295 ILDARADGSFTSYQD
-1310 FETRV
+1310 FEARV

-1325 SLNKIGAFANIV
+1325 SLNKIGAFANII

-1367 KRISGTDVK
+1367 KRISGTDIK

-1452 LMKTPKEQKEIT
+1452 LMKTSKEQKEIT

>member
-20 VTQIAKIAKEKNYS
+20 VTQIAKTAKEKNYS

-184 CIAEKYGL
+184 CIAKKYGL

-287 WEAKLPC
+287 WEAKSPC

-371 GSYGRGCLAPEVLIK
+371 GSYGRG
-386 TDNGYKP
+386 
-393 IKEVK
+393 
-398 TGDYIYNRF
+398 
-407 GQKDLV
+407 
-413 VKQWQYKCDEK
+413 
-424 LLSIKGWRNT
+424 
-434 PFDVQ
+434 
-439 VTNNHKILAV
+439 
-449 KNPFKTL
+449 
-456 KHLKNNSIKGF
+456 
-467 TKLEVSDYLNI
+467 
-478 NKAEW
+478 
-483 IEAKDL
+483 
-489 EVGDY
+489 
-494 VLRPI
+494 
-499 NYEKTPPSITRIDLS
+499 
-514 KYCSE
+514 
-519 DDVFDDEY
+519 
-527 IYETRLTNKEHPLCV
+527 
-542 KTVAKKTGLCA
+542 
-553 SVVNNYKHGVKL
+553 
-565 RNEENSNR
+565 
-573 ILDYLQNN
+573 
-581 GYTLD
+581 
-586 DFINFEFKSQVKI
+586 
-599 NRYIDIDKN
+599 
-608 FMFFIGYY
+608 
-616 IGDGCYFRASDNIG
+616 
-630 LAFNHGRKKHCLRF
+630 
-644 FKKYFS
+644 
-650 QYNLYE
+650 
-656 AESKNKKDLIQL
+656 
-668 IIRSGVLKRFI
+668 
-679 QDTIPGY
+679 
-686 SEEKK
+686 
-691 IPDFVLQQD
+691 
-700 IEKLKYLLLGLKCSD
+700 
-715 GHYETKT
+715 
-722 RIFSYDSNSVDLI
+722 
-735 FQVRDL
+735 
-741 VEKLGYQSSVQ
+741 
-752 KRIYKNKQ
+752 
-760 WKNSYKLKYI
+760 
-770 ASREKKSIAFSN
+770 
-782 NPYLFCKIRE
+782 
-792 IKEVENP
+792 
-799 SGYVYDLMVKN
+799 
-810 NPSYMT
+810 
-816 SDYIVHNSSGGCL
+816 SSGGCL

-865 ISSSKRQELIAHIIQ
+865 ISSSKRQELIARIIQ

-908 YGLPINEYNCSSKV
+908 YGLPINEYSCSSKV

-1147 FTASEADFLRKAMGK
+1147 FTASEADFLRKAIGK

-1191 ALWNKIEAFAGYGFN
+1191 ALWNKIEAFAGYAFN
-1206 RSHAVEYTLLSFA
+1206 KSHSVEYTLLSFA

-1295 ILDARADGLFTSYQD
+1295 ILDARADGSFTSYQD

>member
-184 CIAEKYGL
+184 CIAKKYGL

-287 WEAKLPC
+287 WEAKSPC

-371 GSYGRGCLAPEVLIK
+371 GSYGRG
-386 TDNGYKP
+386 
-393 IKEVK
+393 
-398 TGDYIYNRF
+398 
-407 GQKDLV
+407 
-413 VKQWQYKCDEK
+413 
-424 LLSIKGWRNT
+424 
-434 PFDVQ
+434 
-439 VTNNHKILAV
+439 
-449 KNPFKTL
+449 
-456 KHLKNNSIKGF
+456 
-467 TKLEVSDYLNI
+467 
-478 NKAEW
+478 
-483 IEAKDL
+483 
-489 EVGDY
+489 
-494 VLRPI
+494 
-499 NYEKTPPSITRIDLS
+499 
-514 KYCSE
+514 
-519 DDVFDDEY
+519 
-527 IYETRLTNKEHPLCV
+527 
-542 KTVAKKTGLCA
+542 
-553 SVVNNYKHGVKL
+553 
-565 RNEENSNR
+565 
-573 ILDYLQNN
+573 
-581 GYTLD
+581 
-586 DFINFEFKSQVKI
+586 
-599 NRYIDIDKN
+599 
-608 FMFFIGYY
+608 
-616 IGDGCYFRASDNIG
+616 
-630 LAFNHGRKKHCLRF
+630 
-644 FKKYFS
+644 
-650 QYNLYE
+650 
-656 AESKNKKDLIQL
+656 
-668 IIRSGVLKRFI
+668 
-679 QDTIPGY
+679 
-686 SEEKK
+686 
-691 IPDFVLQQD
+691 
-700 IEKLKYLLLGLKCSD
+700 
-715 GHYETKT
+715 
-722 RIFSYDSNSVDLI
+722 
-735 FQVRDL
+735 
-741 VEKLGYQSSVQ
+741 
-752 KRIYKNKQ
+752 
-760 WKNSYKLKYI
+760 
-770 ASREKKSIAFSN
+770 
-782 NPYLFCKIRE
+782 
-792 IKEVENP
+792 
-799 SGYVYDLMVKN
+799 
-810 NPSYMT
+810 
-816 SDYIVHNSSGGCL
+816 SSGGCL

-865 ISSSKRQELIAHIIQ
+865 ISSSKRQELIARIIQ

-908 YGLPINEYNCSSKV
+908 YGLPINEYSCSSKV

-1147 FTASEADFLRKAMGK
+1147 FTASEADFLRKAIGK

-1191 ALWNKIEAFAGYGFN
+1191 ALWNKIEAFAGYAFN
-1206 RSHAVEYTLLSFA
+1206 KSHSVEYTLLSFA

-1295 ILDARADGLFTSYQD
+1295 ILDARADGSFTSYQD

>member
-99 AYKLLTMSFADDN
+99 AYKLLTMSFAEDN

-287 WEAKLPC
+287 WEAKSPC
-294 LPQMDEKPFD
+294 LPQMDKKPFD
-304 KLKKLCKEGFKNK
+304 KLKELCKEGFKNK

-371 GSYGRGCLAPEVLIK
+371 GSYGRG
-386 TDNGYKP
+386 
-393 IKEVK
+393 
-398 TGDYIYNRF
+398 
-407 GQKDLV
+407 
-413 VKQWQYKCDEK
+413 
-424 LLSIKGWRNT
+424 
-434 PFDVQ
+434 
-439 VTNNHKILAV
+439 
-449 KNPFKTL
+449 
-456 KHLKNNSIKGF
+456 
-467 TKLEVSDYLNI
+467 
-478 NKAEW
+478 
-483 IEAKDL
+483 
-489 EVGDY
+489 
-494 VLRPI
+494 
-499 NYEKTPPSITRIDLS
+499 
-514 KYCSE
+514 
-519 DDVFDDEY
+519 
-527 IYETRLTNKEHPLCV
+527 
-542 KTVAKKTGLCA
+542 
-553 SVVNNYKHGVKL
+553 
-565 RNEENSNR
+565 
-573 ILDYLQNN
+573 
-581 GYTLD
+581 
-586 DFINFEFKSQVKI
+586 
-599 NRYIDIDKN
+599 
-608 FMFFIGYY
+608 
-616 IGDGCYFRASDNIG
+616 
-630 LAFNHGRKKHCLRF
+630 
-644 FKKYFS
+644 
-650 QYNLYE
+650 
-656 AESKNKKDLIQL
+656 
-668 IIRSGVLKRFI
+668 
-679 QDTIPGY
+679 
-686 SEEKK
+686 
-691 IPDFVLQQD
+691 
-700 IEKLKYLLLGLKCSD
+700 
-715 GHYETKT
+715 
-722 RIFSYDSNSVDLI
+722 
-735 FQVRDL
+735 
-741 VEKLGYQSSVQ
+741 
-752 KRIYKNKQ
+752 
-760 WKNSYKLKYI
+760 
-770 ASREKKSIAFSN
+770 
-782 NPYLFCKIRE
+782 
-792 IKEVENP
+792 
-799 SGYVYDLMVKN
+799 
-810 NPSYMT
+810 
-816 SDYIVHNSSGGCL
+816 SSGGCL

-865 ISSSKRQELIAHIIQ
+865 ISSSKRQELIARIIQ

-1147 FTASEADFLRKAMGK
+1147 FTASEADFLRKCIVGDSVVALDDDFVTIEDLYRNKEKYIGKNIFSLNEKYKTVKDKIIDVYDNGYADVYKIKTKLGCELECTADHKLLKIDGFTELKNLNVGDSIAINFSNPQQKLNRNRVKKFNLAFNSQKIDDFINCDVIWDDIESIEFVGKKHVYDLQTNNNHNYLANNIVVHNCMGK
-1162 KDKDKMASMKQQWIE
+1162 KDLKKMQTYKQQWIE

-1206 RSHAVEYTLLSFA
+1206 KCLDGDIVLDGYTQTIA
-1219 SMYIKAHYPTAFY
+1219 
-1232 AATLSVLPEEKLK
+1232 E
-1245 NIVKDAD
+1245 
-1252 SNGIKVLPPD
+1252 
-1262 INLAGENF
+1262 LAENRQF
-1270 TIIDDKTI
+1270 
-1278 MIPFNRVK
+1278 
-1286 GVGPTAVKA
+1286 
-1295 ILDARADGLFTSYQD
+1295 S
-1310 FETRV
+1310 
-1315 TGKCNKRHRE
+1315 
-1325 SLNKIGAFANIV
+1325 
-1337 PGQQPSSDIT
+1337 
-1347 RLKDQYELLPEL
+1347 
-1359 VIKTLKST
+1359 TLKSYNTDT
-1367 KRISGTDVK
+1367 KDFFLDFIEDISYAGKQMVYEYELSNGKTLRCTSNHKFLCEDGEYHTIQDIVE
-1376 KALDKNNEMGQSLM
+1376 NNLEM
-1390 EPLGKKYVHPYSGKV
+1390 V
-1405 IRYVVIFDGP
+1405 
-1415 NKSDLSSGKFANV
+1415 
-1428 RQFEAISTALN
+1428 
-1439 VAGITKEEGYWTG
+1439 
-1452 LMKTPKEQKEIT
+1452 
-1464 TPELALNLPLL
+1464 
-1475 QRELQLLKPEIIVLM
+1475 
-1490 GPDVIRQFAKDVKK
+1490 
-1504 PSEAIGQSFY
+1504 
-1514 DAEYDATFIIGMNP
+1514 DAEN
-1528 GMIYFRP
+1528 
-1535 EKQKD
+1535 
-1540 LNSVFE
+1540 
-1546 KVATMI
+1546 
-1552 H
+1552 

>member
-184 CIAEKYGL
+184 CIAKKYGL

-287 WEAKLPC
+287 WEAKKPC
-294 LPQMDEKPFD
+294 LPQMDKSPFD
-304 KLKKLCKEGFKNK
+304 KLKELCKEGFKNK

-371 GSYGRGCLAPEVLIK
+371 GSYGRG
-386 TDNGYKP
+386 
-393 IKEVK
+393 
-398 TGDYIYNRF
+398 
-407 GQKDLV
+407 
-413 VKQWQYKCDEK
+413 
-424 LLSIKGWRNT
+424 
-434 PFDVQ
+434 
-439 VTNNHKILAV
+439 
-449 KNPFKTL
+449 
-456 KHLKNNSIKGF
+456 
-467 TKLEVSDYLNI
+467 
-478 NKAEW
+478 
-483 IEAKDL
+483 
-489 EVGDY
+489 
-494 VLRPI
+494 
-499 NYEKTPPSITRIDLS
+499 
-514 KYCSE
+514 
-519 DDVFDDEY
+519 
-527 IYETRLTNKEHPLCV
+527 
-542 KTVAKKTGLCA
+542 
-553 SVVNNYKHGVKL
+553 
-565 RNEENSNR
+565 
-573 ILDYLQNN
+573 
-581 GYTLD
+581 
-586 DFINFEFKSQVKI
+586 
-599 NRYIDIDKN
+599 
-608 FMFFIGYY
+608 
-616 IGDGCYFRASDNIG
+616 
-630 LAFNHGRKKHCLRF
+630 
-644 FKKYFS
+644 
-650 QYNLYE
+650 
-656 AESKNKKDLIQL
+656 
-668 IIRSGVLKRFI
+668 
-679 QDTIPGY
+679 
-686 SEEKK
+686 
-691 IPDFVLQQD
+691 
-700 IEKLKYLLLGLKCSD
+700 
-715 GHYETKT
+715 
-722 RIFSYDSNSVDLI
+722 
-735 FQVRDL
+735 
-741 VEKLGYQSSVQ
+741 
-752 KRIYKNKQ
+752 
-760 WKNSYKLKYI
+760 
-770 ASREKKSIAFSN
+770 
-782 NPYLFCKIRE
+782 
-792 IKEVENP
+792 
-799 SGYVYDLMVKN
+799 
-810 NPSYMT
+810 
-816 SDYIVHNSSGGCL
+816 SSGGCL

-865 ISSSKRQELIAHIIQ
+865 ISSSKRQELIARIIQ

-908 YGLPINEYNCSSKV
+908 YGLPINEYSCSSKV

-1147 FTASEADFLRKAMGK
+1147 FTASEADFLRKAMAK

-1191 ALWNKIEAFAGYGFN
+1191 ALWNKIEAFASYGFN
-1206 RSHAVEYTLLSFA
+1206 KSHATSYTLLSFA

-1295 ILDARADGLFTSYQD
+1295 ILDARADGSFTSYQD

-1325 SLNKIGAFANIV
+1325 SLNKIGAFANII

-1439 VAGITKEEGYWTG
+1439 IAGITKEEGYWTG

-1514 DAEYDATFIIGMNP
+1514 DAEYDTTFIIGMNP

>member
-287 WEAKLPC
+287 WEAKSPC

-371 GSYGRGCLAPEVLIK
+371 GSYGRG
-386 TDNGYKP
+386 
-393 IKEVK
+393 
-398 TGDYIYNRF
+398 
-407 GQKDLV
+407 
-413 VKQWQYKCDEK
+413 
-424 LLSIKGWRNT
+424 
-434 PFDVQ
+434 
-439 VTNNHKILAV
+439 
-449 KNPFKTL
+449 
-456 KHLKNNSIKGF
+456 
-467 TKLEVSDYLNI
+467 
-478 NKAEW
+478 
-483 IEAKDL
+483 
-489 EVGDY
+489 
-494 VLRPI
+494 
-499 NYEKTPPSITRIDLS
+499 
-514 KYCSE
+514 
-519 DDVFDDEY
+519 
-527 IYETRLTNKEHPLCV
+527 
-542 KTVAKKTGLCA
+542 
-553 SVVNNYKHGVKL
+553 
-565 RNEENSNR
+565 
-573 ILDYLQNN
+573 
-581 GYTLD
+581 
-586 DFINFEFKSQVKI
+586 
-599 NRYIDIDKN
+599 
-608 FMFFIGYY
+608 
-616 IGDGCYFRASDNIG
+616 
-630 LAFNHGRKKHCLRF
+630 
-644 FKKYFS
+644 
-650 QYNLYE
+650 
-656 AESKNKKDLIQL
+656 
-668 IIRSGVLKRFI
+668 
-679 QDTIPGY
+679 
-686 SEEKK
+686 
-691 IPDFVLQQD
+691 
-700 IEKLKYLLLGLKCSD
+700 
-715 GHYETKT
+715 
-722 RIFSYDSNSVDLI
+722 
-735 FQVRDL
+735 
-741 VEKLGYQSSVQ
+741 
-752 KRIYKNKQ
+752 
-760 WKNSYKLKYI
+760 
-770 ASREKKSIAFSN
+770 
-782 NPYLFCKIRE
+782 
-792 IKEVENP
+792 
-799 SGYVYDLMVKN
+799 
-810 NPSYMT
+810 
-816 SDYIVHNSSGGCL
+816 SSGGCL

-865 ISSSKRQELIAHIIQ
+865 ISSSKRQELIARIIQ

-908 YGLPINEYNCSSKV
+908 YGLPINEYSCSSKV

-1147 FTASEADFLRKAMGK
+1147 FTASEADFLRKCIVGDSVVALDDDFVTIEDLYRNKEKYIGKNIFSLNEKYKTVKDKIIDVYDNGYADVYKIKTKLGCELECTADHKLLKIDGFTELKNLNVGDSIAINFSNPQQKLNRNRVKKFNLAFNSQKIDDFINCDVIWDDIESIEFVGKKHVYDLQTNNNHNYLANNIVVHNCMGK
-1162 KDKDKMASMKQQWIE
+1162 KDLKKMQTYKQQWIE

-1191 ALWNKIEAFAGYGFN
+1191 ALWNKIEAFAGYAFN
-1206 RSHAVEYTLLSFA
+1206 KSHSVEYTLLSFA

-1295 ILDARADGLFTSYQD
+1295 ILDARADGSFTSYQD
-1310 FETRV
+1310 FEARV

-1452 LMKTPKEQKEIT
+1452 LMKTSKEQKEIT

>member
-20 VTQIAKIAKEKNYS
+20 VTQIAKTAKEKNYS

-90 FKNEEGLRI
+90 FKNEEGLKI
-99 AYKLLTMSFADDN
+99 AYKLLTMSFAEDN

-287 WEAKLPC
+287 WEAKSPC

-371 GSYGRGCLAPEVLIK
+371 GSYGRG
-386 TDNGYKP
+386 
-393 IKEVK
+393 
-398 TGDYIYNRF
+398 
-407 GQKDLV
+407 
-413 VKQWQYKCDEK
+413 
-424 LLSIKGWRNT
+424 
-434 PFDVQ
+434 
-439 VTNNHKILAV
+439 
-449 KNPFKTL
+449 
-456 KHLKNNSIKGF
+456 
-467 TKLEVSDYLNI
+467 
-478 NKAEW
+478 
-483 IEAKDL
+483 
-489 EVGDY
+489 
-494 VLRPI
+494 
-499 NYEKTPPSITRIDLS
+499 
-514 KYCSE
+514 
-519 DDVFDDEY
+519 
-527 IYETRLTNKEHPLCV
+527 
-542 KTVAKKTGLCA
+542 
-553 SVVNNYKHGVKL
+553 
-565 RNEENSNR
+565 
-573 ILDYLQNN
+573 
-581 GYTLD
+581 
-586 DFINFEFKSQVKI
+586 
-599 NRYIDIDKN
+599 
-608 FMFFIGYY
+608 
-616 IGDGCYFRASDNIG
+616 
-630 LAFNHGRKKHCLRF
+630 
-644 FKKYFS
+644 
-650 QYNLYE
+650 
-656 AESKNKKDLIQL
+656 
-668 IIRSGVLKRFI
+668 
-679 QDTIPGY
+679 
-686 SEEKK
+686 
-691 IPDFVLQQD
+691 
-700 IEKLKYLLLGLKCSD
+700 
-715 GHYETKT
+715 
-722 RIFSYDSNSVDLI
+722 
-735 FQVRDL
+735 
-741 VEKLGYQSSVQ
+741 
-752 KRIYKNKQ
+752 
-760 WKNSYKLKYI
+760 
-770 ASREKKSIAFSN
+770 
-782 NPYLFCKIRE
+782 
-792 IKEVENP
+792 
-799 SGYVYDLMVKN
+799 
-810 NPSYMT
+810 
-816 SDYIVHNSSGGCL
+816 SSGGCL

-865 ISSSKRQELIAHIIQ
+865 ISSSKRQELIARIIQ

-908 YGLPINEYNCSSKV
+908 YGLPINEYSCSSKV

-1206 RSHAVEYTLLSFA
+1206 KSHATSYTLLSFA

-1270 TIIDDKTI
+1270 TIVDDKTI

-1295 ILDARADGLFTSYQD
+1295 ILDARADGSFTSYQD
-1310 FETRV
+1310 FEARV

-1452 LMKTPKEQKEIT
+1452 LMKTSKEQKEIT

>member
-20 VTQIAKIAKEKNYS
+20 VTQIAKTAKEKNYS

-112 FYYVPRLSF
+112 FYYVSRLSF

-184 CIAEKYGL
+184 CIAKKYGL

-287 WEAKLPC
+287 WEAKKPC
-294 LPQMDEKPFD
+294 LPQMDKSPFD
-304 KLKKLCKEGFKNK
+304 KLKELCKEGFKNK

-371 GSYGRGCLAPEVLIK
+371 GSYGRG
-386 TDNGYKP
+386 
-393 IKEVK
+393 
-398 TGDYIYNRF
+398 
-407 GQKDLV
+407 
-413 VKQWQYKCDEK
+413 
-424 LLSIKGWRNT
+424 
-434 PFDVQ
+434 
-439 VTNNHKILAV
+439 
-449 KNPFKTL
+449 
-456 KHLKNNSIKGF
+456 
-467 TKLEVSDYLNI
+467 
-478 NKAEW
+478 
-483 IEAKDL
+483 
-489 EVGDY
+489 
-494 VLRPI
+494 
-499 NYEKTPPSITRIDLS
+499 
-514 KYCSE
+514 
-519 DDVFDDEY
+519 
-527 IYETRLTNKEHPLCV
+527 
-542 KTVAKKTGLCA
+542 
-553 SVVNNYKHGVKL
+553 
-565 RNEENSNR
+565 
-573 ILDYLQNN
+573 
-581 GYTLD
+581 
-586 DFINFEFKSQVKI
+586 
-599 NRYIDIDKN
+599 
-608 FMFFIGYY
+608 
-616 IGDGCYFRASDNIG
+616 
-630 LAFNHGRKKHCLRF
+630 
-644 FKKYFS
+644 
-650 QYNLYE
+650 
-656 AESKNKKDLIQL
+656 
-668 IIRSGVLKRFI
+668 
-679 QDTIPGY
+679 
-686 SEEKK
+686 
-691 IPDFVLQQD
+691 
-700 IEKLKYLLLGLKCSD
+700 
-715 GHYETKT
+715 
-722 RIFSYDSNSVDLI
+722 
-735 FQVRDL
+735 
-741 VEKLGYQSSVQ
+741 
-752 KRIYKNKQ
+752 
-760 WKNSYKLKYI
+760 
-770 ASREKKSIAFSN
+770 
-782 NPYLFCKIRE
+782 
-792 IKEVENP
+792 
-799 SGYVYDLMVKN
+799 
-810 NPSYMT
+810 
-816 SDYIVHNSSGGCL
+816 SSGGCL

-865 ISSSKRQELIAHIIQ
+865 ISSSKRQEIIARIIQ

-908 YGLPINEYNCSSKV
+908 YGLPINEYSCSSKV

-1147 FTASEADFLRKAMGK
+1147 FTASEADFLRKAMAK

-1191 ALWNKIEAFAGYGFN
+1191 ALWNKIEAFASYGFN
-1206 RSHAVEYTLLSFA
+1206 KSHATSYTLLSFA

-1295 ILDARADGLFTSYQD
+1295 ILDARADGSFTSYQD

-1452 LMKTPKEQKEIT
+1452 LMKTSKEQKEIT

>member
-90 FKNEEGLRI
+90 FKNEEGLKI
-99 AYKLLTMSFADDN
+99 AYKLLTMSFAEDN

-136 GDQHSQVGTRLLDER
+136 GDQHSQVGTQLLDER

-287 WEAKLPC
+287 WEAKSPC

-371 GSYGRGCLAPEVLIK
+371 GSYGRG
-386 TDNGYKP
+386 
-393 IKEVK
+393 
-398 TGDYIYNRF
+398 
-407 GQKDLV
+407 
-413 VKQWQYKCDEK
+413 
-424 LLSIKGWRNT
+424 
-434 PFDVQ
+434 
-439 VTNNHKILAV
+439 
-449 KNPFKTL
+449 
-456 KHLKNNSIKGF
+456 
-467 TKLEVSDYLNI
+467 
-478 NKAEW
+478 
-483 IEAKDL
+483 
-489 EVGDY
+489 
-494 VLRPI
+494 
-499 NYEKTPPSITRIDLS
+499 
-514 KYCSE
+514 
-519 DDVFDDEY
+519 
-527 IYETRLTNKEHPLCV
+527 
-542 KTVAKKTGLCA
+542 
-553 SVVNNYKHGVKL
+553 
-565 RNEENSNR
+565 
-573 ILDYLQNN
+573 
-581 GYTLD
+581 
-586 DFINFEFKSQVKI
+586 
-599 NRYIDIDKN
+599 
-608 FMFFIGYY
+608 
-616 IGDGCYFRASDNIG
+616 
-630 LAFNHGRKKHCLRF
+630 
-644 FKKYFS
+644 
-650 QYNLYE
+650 
-656 AESKNKKDLIQL
+656 
-668 IIRSGVLKRFI
+668 
-679 QDTIPGY
+679 
-686 SEEKK
+686 
-691 IPDFVLQQD
+691 
-700 IEKLKYLLLGLKCSD
+700 
-715 GHYETKT
+715 
-722 RIFSYDSNSVDLI
+722 
-735 FQVRDL
+735 
-741 VEKLGYQSSVQ
+741 
-752 KRIYKNKQ
+752 
-760 WKNSYKLKYI
+760 
-770 ASREKKSIAFSN
+770 
-782 NPYLFCKIRE
+782 
-792 IKEVENP
+792 
-799 SGYVYDLMVKN
+799 
-810 NPSYMT
+810 
-816 SDYIVHNSSGGCL
+816 SSGGCL

-1147 FTASEADFLRKAMGK
+1147 FTASEADFLRKAIGK

-1191 ALWNKIEAFAGYGFN
+1191 ALWNKIEAFASYGFN

-1295 ILDARADGLFTSYQD
+1295 ILDARADGSFTSYQD

-1464 TPELALNLPLL
+1464 TPELTLNLPLL

>member
-99 AYKLLTMSFADDN
+99 AYKLLTMSFAEDN

-287 WEAKLPC
+287 WEAKSPC

-371 GSYGRGCLAPEVLIK
+371 GSYGRG
-386 TDNGYKP
+386 
-393 IKEVK
+393 
-398 TGDYIYNRF
+398 
-407 GQKDLV
+407 
-413 VKQWQYKCDEK
+413 
-424 LLSIKGWRNT
+424 
-434 PFDVQ
+434 
-439 VTNNHKILAV
+439 
-449 KNPFKTL
+449 
-456 KHLKNNSIKGF
+456 
-467 TKLEVSDYLNI
+467 
-478 NKAEW
+478 
-483 IEAKDL
+483 
-489 EVGDY
+489 
-494 VLRPI
+494 
-499 NYEKTPPSITRIDLS
+499 
-514 KYCSE
+514 
-519 DDVFDDEY
+519 
-527 IYETRLTNKEHPLCV
+527 
-542 KTVAKKTGLCA
+542 
-553 SVVNNYKHGVKL
+553 
-565 RNEENSNR
+565 
-573 ILDYLQNN
+573 
-581 GYTLD
+581 
-586 DFINFEFKSQVKI
+586 
-599 NRYIDIDKN
+599 
-608 FMFFIGYY
+608 
-616 IGDGCYFRASDNIG
+616 
-630 LAFNHGRKKHCLRF
+630 
-644 FKKYFS
+644 
-650 QYNLYE
+650 
-656 AESKNKKDLIQL
+656 
-668 IIRSGVLKRFI
+668 
-679 QDTIPGY
+679 
-686 SEEKK
+686 
-691 IPDFVLQQD
+691 
-700 IEKLKYLLLGLKCSD
+700 
-715 GHYETKT
+715 
-722 RIFSYDSNSVDLI
+722 
-735 FQVRDL
+735 
-741 VEKLGYQSSVQ
+741 
-752 KRIYKNKQ
+752 
-760 WKNSYKLKYI
+760 
-770 ASREKKSIAFSN
+770 
-782 NPYLFCKIRE
+782 
-792 IKEVENP
+792 
-799 SGYVYDLMVKN
+799 
-810 NPSYMT
+810 
-816 SDYIVHNSSGGCL
+816 SSGGCL

-865 ISSSKRQELIAHIIQ
+865 ISSSKRQELIARIIQ

-1113 EHYDHPNLKEAL
+1113 KHYDHPNLKEAL

-1206 RSHAVEYTLLSFA
+1206 KSHAVEYTLLSFA
-1219 SMYIKAHYPTAFY
+1219 SMYIKAHYSTAFY

-1295 ILDARADGLFTSYQD
+1295 ILDARADGSFTSYQD

>member
-99 AYKLLTMSFADDN
+99 AYKLLTMSFAEDN

-287 WEAKLPC
+287 WEAKSPC

-371 GSYGRGCLAPEVLIK
+371 GSYGRG
-386 TDNGYKP
+386 
-393 IKEVK
+393 
-398 TGDYIYNRF
+398 
-407 GQKDLV
+407 
-413 VKQWQYKCDEK
+413 
-424 LLSIKGWRNT
+424 
-434 PFDVQ
+434 
-439 VTNNHKILAV
+439 
-449 KNPFKTL
+449 
-456 KHLKNNSIKGF
+456 
-467 TKLEVSDYLNI
+467 
-478 NKAEW
+478 
-483 IEAKDL
+483 
-489 EVGDY
+489 
-494 VLRPI
+494 
-499 NYEKTPPSITRIDLS
+499 
-514 KYCSE
+514 
-519 DDVFDDEY
+519 
-527 IYETRLTNKEHPLCV
+527 
-542 KTVAKKTGLCA
+542 
-553 SVVNNYKHGVKL
+553 
-565 RNEENSNR
+565 
-573 ILDYLQNN
+573 
-581 GYTLD
+581 
-586 DFINFEFKSQVKI
+586 
-599 NRYIDIDKN
+599 
-608 FMFFIGYY
+608 
-616 IGDGCYFRASDNIG
+616 
-630 LAFNHGRKKHCLRF
+630 
-644 FKKYFS
+644 
-650 QYNLYE
+650 
-656 AESKNKKDLIQL
+656 
-668 IIRSGVLKRFI
+668 
-679 QDTIPGY
+679 
-686 SEEKK
+686 
-691 IPDFVLQQD
+691 
-700 IEKLKYLLLGLKCSD
+700 
-715 GHYETKT
+715 
-722 RIFSYDSNSVDLI
+722 
-735 FQVRDL
+735 
-741 VEKLGYQSSVQ
+741 
-752 KRIYKNKQ
+752 
-760 WKNSYKLKYI
+760 
-770 ASREKKSIAFSN
+770 
-782 NPYLFCKIRE
+782 
-792 IKEVENP
+792 
-799 SGYVYDLMVKN
+799 
-810 NPSYMT
+810 
-816 SDYIVHNSSGGCL
+816 SSGGCL

-865 ISSSKRQELIAHIIQ
+865 ISSSKRQELIARIIQ

-908 YGLPINEYNCSSKV
+908 YGLPINEYSCSSKV

-1012 LGLTTLDVLNL
+1012 LGLATLDVLNL

-1147 FTASEADFLRKAMGK
+1147 FTASEADFLRKCIVGDSVVALDDDFVTIEDLYRNKEKYIGKNIFSLNEKYKTVKDKIIDVYDNGYADVYKIKTKLGCELECTADHKLLKIDGFTELKNLNVGDSIAINFSNPQQKLNRNRVKKFNLAFNSQKIDDFINCDVIWDDIESIEFVGKKHVYDLQTNNNHNYLANNIVVHNCMGK
-1162 KDKDKMASMKQQWIE
+1162 KDLKKMQTYKQQWIE

-1191 ALWNKIEAFAGYGFN
+1191 ALWNKIEAFAGYAFN
-1206 RSHAVEYTLLSFA
+1206 KSHSVEYTLLSFA

-1295 ILDARADGLFTSYQD
+1295 ILDARADGSFTSYQD

-1452 LMKTPKEQKEIT
+1452 LMKTSKEQKEIT

>member
-184 CIAEKYGL
+184 CIAKKYGL

-287 WEAKLPC
+287 WEAKSPC
-294 LPQMDEKPFD
+294 LPQMDKKPFD
-304 KLKKLCKEGFKNK
+304 KLKELCKEGFKNK

-371 GSYGRGCLAPEVLIK
+371 GSYGRG
-386 TDNGYKP
+386 
-393 IKEVK
+393 
-398 TGDYIYNRF
+398 
-407 GQKDLV
+407 
-413 VKQWQYKCDEK
+413 
-424 LLSIKGWRNT
+424 
-434 PFDVQ
+434 
-439 VTNNHKILAV
+439 
-449 KNPFKTL
+449 
-456 KHLKNNSIKGF
+456 
-467 TKLEVSDYLNI
+467 
-478 NKAEW
+478 
-483 IEAKDL
+483 
-489 EVGDY
+489 
-494 VLRPI
+494 
-499 NYEKTPPSITRIDLS
+499 
-514 KYCSE
+514 
-519 DDVFDDEY
+519 
-527 IYETRLTNKEHPLCV
+527 
-542 KTVAKKTGLCA
+542 
-553 SVVNNYKHGVKL
+553 
-565 RNEENSNR
+565 
-573 ILDYLQNN
+573 
-581 GYTLD
+581 
-586 DFINFEFKSQVKI
+586 
-599 NRYIDIDKN
+599 
-608 FMFFIGYY
+608 
-616 IGDGCYFRASDNIG
+616 
-630 LAFNHGRKKHCLRF
+630 
-644 FKKYFS
+644 
-650 QYNLYE
+650 
-656 AESKNKKDLIQL
+656 
-668 IIRSGVLKRFI
+668 
-679 QDTIPGY
+679 
-686 SEEKK
+686 
-691 IPDFVLQQD
+691 
-700 IEKLKYLLLGLKCSD
+700 
-715 GHYETKT
+715 
-722 RIFSYDSNSVDLI
+722 
-735 FQVRDL
+735 
-741 VEKLGYQSSVQ
+741 
-752 KRIYKNKQ
+752 
-760 WKNSYKLKYI
+760 
-770 ASREKKSIAFSN
+770 
-782 NPYLFCKIRE
+782 
-792 IKEVENP
+792 
-799 SGYVYDLMVKN
+799 
-810 NPSYMT
+810 
-816 SDYIVHNSSGGCL
+816 SSGGCL

-865 ISSSKRQELIAHIIQ
+865 ISSSKRQELIARIIQ

-908 YGLPINEYNCSSKV
+908 YGLPINEYSCSSKV

-1147 FTASEADFLRKAMGK
+1147 FTASEADFLRKCIVGDSVVALDDDFVTIEDLYRNKEKYIGKNIFSLNEKYKTVKDKIIDVYDNGYADVYKIKTKLGCELECTADHKLLKIDGFTELKNLNVGDSIAINFSNPQQKLNRNRVKKFNLAFNSQKIDDFINCDVIWDDIESIEFVGKKHVYDLQTNNNHNYLANNIVVHNCMGK
-1162 KDKDKMASMKQQWIE
+1162 KDLKKMQTYKQQWIE

-1206 RSHAVEYTLLSFA
+1206 KCLDGDTVLDGYTQTIA
-1219 SMYIKAHYPTAFY
+1219 
-1232 AATLSVLPEEKLK
+1232 E
-1245 NIVKDAD
+1245 
-1252 SNGIKVLPPD
+1252 
-1262 INLAGENF
+1262 LAEN
-1270 TIIDDKTI
+1270 
-1278 MIPFNRVK
+1278 
-1286 GVGPTAVKA
+1286 
-1295 ILDARADGLFTSYQD
+1295 
-1310 FETRV
+1310 
-1315 TGKCNKRHRE
+1315 RE
-1325 SLNKIGAFANIV
+1325 FS
-1337 PGQQPSSDIT
+1337 
-1347 RLKDQYELLPEL
+1347 
-1359 VIKTLKST
+1359 TLKSYNTDT
-1367 KRISGTDVK
+1367 KDFFLDSIEDISYAGKQMVYEYELSNGKTLRCTSNHKFLCEDGEYHTIQDIVE
-1376 KALDKNNEMGQSLM
+1376 NNLEM
-1390 EPLGKKYVHPYSGKV
+1390 V
-1405 IRYVVIFDGP
+1405 
-1415 NKSDLSSGKFANV
+1415 
-1428 RQFEAISTALN
+1428 
-1439 VAGITKEEGYWTG
+1439 
-1452 LMKTPKEQKEIT
+1452 
-1464 TPELALNLPLL
+1464 
-1475 QRELQLLKPEIIVLM
+1475 
-1490 GPDVIRQFAKDVKK
+1490 
-1504 PSEAIGQSFY
+1504 
-1514 DAEYDATFIIGMNP
+1514 DAEN
-1528 GMIYFRP
+1528 
-1535 EKQKD
+1535 
-1540 LNSVFE
+1540 
-1546 KVATMI
+1546 
-1552 H
+1552 

>member
-1 MTGIC
+1 MIGIC

-184 CIAEKYGL
+184 CIAKKYGL

-287 WEAKLPC
+287 WEAKSPC

-371 GSYGRGCLAPEVLIK
+371 GSYGRG
-386 TDNGYKP
+386 
-393 IKEVK
+393 
-398 TGDYIYNRF
+398 
-407 GQKDLV
+407 
-413 VKQWQYKCDEK
+413 
-424 LLSIKGWRNT
+424 
-434 PFDVQ
+434 
-439 VTNNHKILAV
+439 
-449 KNPFKTL
+449 
-456 KHLKNNSIKGF
+456 
-467 TKLEVSDYLNI
+467 
-478 NKAEW
+478 
-483 IEAKDL
+483 
-489 EVGDY
+489 
-494 VLRPI
+494 
-499 NYEKTPPSITRIDLS
+499 
-514 KYCSE
+514 
-519 DDVFDDEY
+519 
-527 IYETRLTNKEHPLCV
+527 
-542 KTVAKKTGLCA
+542 
-553 SVVNNYKHGVKL
+553 
-565 RNEENSNR
+565 
-573 ILDYLQNN
+573 
-581 GYTLD
+581 
-586 DFINFEFKSQVKI
+586 
-599 NRYIDIDKN
+599 
-608 FMFFIGYY
+608 
-616 IGDGCYFRASDNIG
+616 
-630 LAFNHGRKKHCLRF
+630 
-644 FKKYFS
+644 
-650 QYNLYE
+650 
-656 AESKNKKDLIQL
+656 
-668 IIRSGVLKRFI
+668 
-679 QDTIPGY
+679 
-686 SEEKK
+686 
-691 IPDFVLQQD
+691 
-700 IEKLKYLLLGLKCSD
+700 
-715 GHYETKT
+715 
-722 RIFSYDSNSVDLI
+722 
-735 FQVRDL
+735 
-741 VEKLGYQSSVQ
+741 
-752 KRIYKNKQ
+752 
-760 WKNSYKLKYI
+760 
-770 ASREKKSIAFSN
+770 
-782 NPYLFCKIRE
+782 
-792 IKEVENP
+792 
-799 SGYVYDLMVKN
+799 
-810 NPSYMT
+810 
-816 SDYIVHNSSGGCL
+816 SSGGCL

-865 ISSSKRQELIAHIIQ
+865 ISSSKRQELIARIIQ

-908 YGLPINEYNCSSKV
+908 YGLPINEYSCSSKV

-1147 FTASEADFLRKAMGK
+1147 FTASEADFLRKAIGK

-1191 ALWNKIEAFAGYGFN
+1191 ALWNKIEAFAGYAFN
-1206 RSHAVEYTLLSFA
+1206 KSHSVEYTLLSFA

-1270 TIIDDKTI
+1270 AIIDDKTI

-1295 ILDARADGLFTSYQD
+1295 ILDARADGSFTSYQD

-1452 LMKTPKEQKEIT
+1452 LMKTSKEQKEIT

>member
-257 IKSRYNIDVTPLVEA
+257 IKNRYNIDITPLAEA

-287 WEAKLPC
+287 WEAKSPC
-294 LPQMDEKPFD
+294 LPQMDKKPFD
-304 KLKKLCKEGFKNK
+304 KLKELCKEGFKNK

-371 GSYGRGCLAPEVLIK
+371 GSYGRG
-386 TDNGYKP
+386 
-393 IKEVK
+393 
-398 TGDYIYNRF
+398 
-407 GQKDLV
+407 
-413 VKQWQYKCDEK
+413 
-424 LLSIKGWRNT
+424 
-434 PFDVQ
+434 
-439 VTNNHKILAV
+439 
-449 KNPFKTL
+449 
-456 KHLKNNSIKGF
+456 
-467 TKLEVSDYLNI
+467 
-478 NKAEW
+478 
-483 IEAKDL
+483 
-489 EVGDY
+489 
-494 VLRPI
+494 
-499 NYEKTPPSITRIDLS
+499 
-514 KYCSE
+514 
-519 DDVFDDEY
+519 
-527 IYETRLTNKEHPLCV
+527 
-542 KTVAKKTGLCA
+542 
-553 SVVNNYKHGVKL
+553 
-565 RNEENSNR
+565 
-573 ILDYLQNN
+573 
-581 GYTLD
+581 
-586 DFINFEFKSQVKI
+586 
-599 NRYIDIDKN
+599 
-608 FMFFIGYY
+608 
-616 IGDGCYFRASDNIG
+616 
-630 LAFNHGRKKHCLRF
+630 
-644 FKKYFS
+644 
-650 QYNLYE
+650 
-656 AESKNKKDLIQL
+656 
-668 IIRSGVLKRFI
+668 
-679 QDTIPGY
+679 
-686 SEEKK
+686 
-691 IPDFVLQQD
+691 
-700 IEKLKYLLLGLKCSD
+700 
-715 GHYETKT
+715 
-722 RIFSYDSNSVDLI
+722 
-735 FQVRDL
+735 
-741 VEKLGYQSSVQ
+741 
-752 KRIYKNKQ
+752 
-760 WKNSYKLKYI
+760 
-770 ASREKKSIAFSN
+770 
-782 NPYLFCKIRE
+782 
-792 IKEVENP
+792 
-799 SGYVYDLMVKN
+799 
-810 NPSYMT
+810 
-816 SDYIVHNSSGGCL
+816 SSGGCL

-865 ISSSKRQELIAHIIQ
+865 ISSSKRQELIARIIQ

-908 YGLPINEYNCSSKV
+908 YGLPINEYSCSSKV

-1147 FTASEADFLRKAMGK
+1147 FTASEADFLRKAIGK

-1191 ALWNKIEAFAGYGFN
+1191 ALWNKIEAFAGYAFN
-1206 RSHAVEYTLLSFA
+1206 KSHSVEYTLLSFA

-1295 ILDARADGLFTSYQD
+1295 ILDARADGSFTSYQD

-1415 NKSDLSSGKFANV
+1415 NKSDWSSGKFANV

-1452 LMKTPKEQKEIT
+1452 LMKTSKEQKEIT

>member
-287 WEAKLPC
+287 WEAKKPC
-294 LPQMDEKPFD
+294 LPQMDKSPFD
-304 KLKKLCKEGFKNK
+304 KLKELCKEGFKNK

-371 GSYGRGCLAPEVLIK
+371 GSYGRG
-386 TDNGYKP
+386 
-393 IKEVK
+393 
-398 TGDYIYNRF
+398 
-407 GQKDLV
+407 
-413 VKQWQYKCDEK
+413 
-424 LLSIKGWRNT
+424 
-434 PFDVQ
+434 
-439 VTNNHKILAV
+439 
-449 KNPFKTL
+449 
-456 KHLKNNSIKGF
+456 
-467 TKLEVSDYLNI
+467 
-478 NKAEW
+478 
-483 IEAKDL
+483 
-489 EVGDY
+489 
-494 VLRPI
+494 
-499 NYEKTPPSITRIDLS
+499 
-514 KYCSE
+514 
-519 DDVFDDEY
+519 
-527 IYETRLTNKEHPLCV
+527 
-542 KTVAKKTGLCA
+542 
-553 SVVNNYKHGVKL
+553 
-565 RNEENSNR
+565 
-573 ILDYLQNN
+573 
-581 GYTLD
+581 
-586 DFINFEFKSQVKI
+586 
-599 NRYIDIDKN
+599 
-608 FMFFIGYY
+608 
-616 IGDGCYFRASDNIG
+616 
-630 LAFNHGRKKHCLRF
+630 
-644 FKKYFS
+644 
-650 QYNLYE
+650 
-656 AESKNKKDLIQL
+656 
-668 IIRSGVLKRFI
+668 
-679 QDTIPGY
+679 
-686 SEEKK
+686 
-691 IPDFVLQQD
+691 
-700 IEKLKYLLLGLKCSD
+700 
-715 GHYETKT
+715 
-722 RIFSYDSNSVDLI
+722 
-735 FQVRDL
+735 
-741 VEKLGYQSSVQ
+741 
-752 KRIYKNKQ
+752 
-760 WKNSYKLKYI
+760 
-770 ASREKKSIAFSN
+770 
-782 NPYLFCKIRE
+782 
-792 IKEVENP
+792 
-799 SGYVYDLMVKN
+799 
-810 NPSYMT
+810 
-816 SDYIVHNSSGGCL
+816 SSGGCL

-865 ISSSKRQELIAHIIQ
+865 ISSSKRQELIARIIQ

-1147 FTASEADFLRKAMGK
+1147 FTASEADFLRKCVVGDSVVALDDDFVTIEDLYRNKEKYIGKNIFSLNEKYKTVKDKIIDIYDNGYADVYKIKTKLGCELECTDDHKLLKLDGFTELKNLNVGDSIAINKKLGIAETTTKFSNKKLRLLSMIIGDGCLTQKHYYFCNTDKRLVDNFVSLFNDVYGFCRVTEQKTKKEKTIYYIYFNTNKEARKDIDNLILGKKSAEKHFGNYIYSLNQEQYIYLLSGLIDTDGFVLTKQQKIEYSTTSKELAIQIVNILSKLGIFAKNFRKETKHKGNPYISYKIYVTGEDAILLQNLLKEHLFSYKKELLEEMTSTNGTLYNKYCLPKEIINIISEERKAQNLTWKEINKLCGVKNGAMSSAINFSNPQQKLNRNRVKKFNLAFNSQKIDDFINCDVIWDDIESIEFVGKKHVYDLQTNNNHNYLANNIVVHNCMGK
-1162 KDKDKMASMKQQWIE
+1162 KDLKKMQTYKQQWIE

-1206 RSHAVEYTLLSFA
+1206 KSHSVEYTLLSFA

-1295 ILDARADGLFTSYQD
+1295 ILDARADGSFTSYQD

-1325 SLNKIGAFANIV
+1325 SLNKIGAFANII

-1390 EPLGKKYVHPYSGKV
+1390 EPLGKKYVRPYSGKV

-1439 VAGITKEEGYWTG
+1439 VASITKEEGYWTG

>member
-90 FKNEEGLRI
+90 FKNEEGLKI
-99 AYKLLTMSFADDN
+99 AYKLLTMSFAEDN

-287 WEAKLPC
+287 WEAKKPC
-294 LPQMDEKPFD
+294 LPQMDKSPFD
-304 KLKKLCKEGFKNK
+304 KLKELCKEGFKNK

-371 GSYGRGCLAPEVLIK
+371 GSYGRG
-386 TDNGYKP
+386 
-393 IKEVK
+393 
-398 TGDYIYNRF
+398 
-407 GQKDLV
+407 
-413 VKQWQYKCDEK
+413 
-424 LLSIKGWRNT
+424 
-434 PFDVQ
+434 
-439 VTNNHKILAV
+439 
-449 KNPFKTL
+449 
-456 KHLKNNSIKGF
+456 
-467 TKLEVSDYLNI
+467 
-478 NKAEW
+478 
-483 IEAKDL
+483 
-489 EVGDY
+489 
-494 VLRPI
+494 
-499 NYEKTPPSITRIDLS
+499 
-514 KYCSE
+514 
-519 DDVFDDEY
+519 
-527 IYETRLTNKEHPLCV
+527 
-542 KTVAKKTGLCA
+542 
-553 SVVNNYKHGVKL
+553 
-565 RNEENSNR
+565 
-573 ILDYLQNN
+573 
-581 GYTLD
+581 
-586 DFINFEFKSQVKI
+586 
-599 NRYIDIDKN
+599 
-608 FMFFIGYY
+608 
-616 IGDGCYFRASDNIG
+616 
-630 LAFNHGRKKHCLRF
+630 
-644 FKKYFS
+644 
-650 QYNLYE
+650 
-656 AESKNKKDLIQL
+656 
-668 IIRSGVLKRFI
+668 
-679 QDTIPGY
+679 
-686 SEEKK
+686 
-691 IPDFVLQQD
+691 
-700 IEKLKYLLLGLKCSD
+700 
-715 GHYETKT
+715 
-722 RIFSYDSNSVDLI
+722 
-735 FQVRDL
+735 
-741 VEKLGYQSSVQ
+741 
-752 KRIYKNKQ
+752 
-760 WKNSYKLKYI
+760 
-770 ASREKKSIAFSN
+770 
-782 NPYLFCKIRE
+782 
-792 IKEVENP
+792 
-799 SGYVYDLMVKN
+799 
-810 NPSYMT
+810 
-816 SDYIVHNSSGGCL
+816 SSGGCL

-865 ISSSKRQELIAHIIQ
+865 ISSSKRQELIARIIQ

-908 YGLPINEYNCSSKV
+908 YGLPINEYSCSSKV

-1147 FTASEADFLRKAMGK
+1147 FTASEADFLRKAIGK

-1191 ALWNKIEAFAGYGFN
+1191 ALWNKIEAFAGYAFN
-1206 RSHAVEYTLLSFA
+1206 KSHSVEYTLLSFA

-1452 LMKTPKEQKEIT
+1452 LMKTSKEQKEIT